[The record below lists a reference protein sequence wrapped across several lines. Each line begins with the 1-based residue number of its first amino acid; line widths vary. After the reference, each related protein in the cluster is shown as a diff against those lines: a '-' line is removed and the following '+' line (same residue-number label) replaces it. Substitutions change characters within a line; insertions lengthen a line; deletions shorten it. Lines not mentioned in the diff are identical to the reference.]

1 MIQIDLPTLVK
12 RLNLFS
18 RQALEMAASECMS
31 QQAAEITVSHVLI
44 QMLAMPRSDLRV
56 ITRQGDI
63 GMEELRQALTV
74 ENYTTARSADSYPAF
89 SPMLVEWLKEG
100 WLLASAEMQHSELRG
115 GVLLLALLHSPLRYI
130 PPAAAQLLTGIN
142 RDRLQQ
148 DFVQWTQE
156 SAESVVPDAD
166 CKGAG
171 ALTDVADSLL
181 ARYAKNMTEDAR
193 NDRLDPVLCRDHE
206 IDLMID
212 ILCRRRKNN
221 PVVVGEAGVGKS
233 ALIEGLALRIMAGQV
248 PDKLKNTDIM
258 TLDLGALQ
266 AGASVKGEFEKRFK
280 GLMAEVIFS
289 PVPVILFIDEAHTLI
304 GAGNQQGGLDISNLL
319 KPALARGELKTIAAT
334 TWSEYKKYFEKDAA
348 LSRRFQLV
356 KVSEPN
362 AAEATI
368 ILRGLSAVYEQ
379 SHGVLIDDDAL
390 QAAATL
396 SERYL
401 SGRQL
406 PDKAIDVLDTACAR
420 VAINL
425 SSPPKQIS
433 ALTTLSH
440 QQEAEIRQLERELRI
455 GLRTDTSRMTEVL
468 EQYDETLSALDE
480 LEVAWQQQQ
489 TLVQEIIALRQQLLG
504 VAEDDVASLPD
515 ADAVE
520 DTPPEA
526 EQDSTDAESADDAG
540 SVQPEETAETVS
552 PVQRLAQLTAELD
565 ALHNDQLLV
574 SPHVDKKQIAAVIA
588 EWTGVPLNRLSQNEM
603 SVITD
608 LPVWLGGTIKGQ
620 DLAIAS
626 LHKHLLTA
634 RADLRRPGRPL
645 GAFLLA
651 GPSGVGKTET
661 VLQLA
666 ELLYGGRQYLTTINM
681 SEFQEKHTV
690 SRLIGSP
697 PGYVGY
703 GEGGVLTEAI
713 RQKPYSVVLL
723 DEVEK
728 AHPDVLN
735 LFYQAFDK
743 GEMADGEGRLIDCK
757 NIVFFLTSNLG
768 YQVIVE
774 HADDPE
780 TMQEALYPVLADF
793 FKPALLARME
803 VVPYLPLSKETL
815 ATIIAGKL
823 ARLDNVLRSRFGAD
837 VIIGPEVTD
846 EIMSRVTRAEN
857 GARMLESVID
867 GDMLPPLSLLL
878 LQKMAAN
885 TAIAR
890 IRLSAAD
897 GAFTADVEDAL
908 PDDAVTPQTEDET
921 VL

>member
-56 ITRQGDI
+56 ITQQGDI

-115 GVLLLALLHSPLRYI
+115 GVLLLTLLHSPLRYV
-130 PPAAAQLLTGIN
+130 PPAAARLLTGIN

-148 DFVQWTQE
+148 DFVQWTRE

-166 CKGAG
+166 GKSAST
-171 ALTDVADSLL
+171 ATDAADTLL
-181 ARYAKNMTEDAR
+181 ARYAKNMTADAR
-193 NDRLDPVLCRDHE
+193 NGRLDPVLCRDHE

-233 ALIEGLALRIMAGQV
+233 ALIEGLALRIVAGQV
-248 PDKLKNTDIM
+248 PDKLKSTDIM

-280 GLMAEVIFS
+280 GLMAEVISS

-356 KVSEPN
+356 KVSEPS

-420 VAINL
+420 VAINR

-433 ALTTLSH
+433 ALTTQSH
-440 QQEAEIRQLERELRI
+440 QQKAEICQLERELRI
-455 GLRTDTSRMTEVL
+455 GLRTGTARMTEVL
-468 EQYDETLSALDE
+468 VQYDETLTALDE
-480 LEVAWQQQQ
+480 LEAAWHQQQA
-489 TLVQEIIALRQQLLG
+489 LVQEIIALRQQLLG
-504 VAEDDVASLPD
+504 VAKDD
-515 ADAVE
+515 ADAVV
-520 DTPPEA
+520 DTPPKS
-526 EQDSTDAESADDAG
+526 EQDNTDTVPVDDAG
-540 SVQPEETAETVS
+540 SAQPEETAETVS

-565 ALHNDQLLV
+565 ALHNDRLLV

-608 LPVWLGGTIKGQ
+608 LPVWLGDTIKGQ

-780 TMQEALYPVLADF
+780 TMQEVLYPVLSDF

-815 ATIIAGKL
+815 ATIIVGKL
-823 ARLDNVLRSRFGAD
+823 ARLDNVLRTRFGAEV
-837 VIIGPEVTD
+837 VIEPEVTD

-897 GAFTADVEDAL
+897 GAFTADLEDAL
-908 PDDAVTPQTEDET
+908 PDDAVTPQIEDET

>member
-1 MIQIDLPTLVK
+1 MIQIDLATLVK
-12 RLNLFS
+12 RLAPFAK
-18 RQALEMAASECMS
+18 QALEAAASECMS
-31 QQAAEITVSHVLI
+31 QQAAEITVAHVLL
-44 QMLAMPRSDLRV
+44 QMLATPRSDFRV
-56 ITRQGDI
+56 IAERAEI
-63 GMEELRQALTV
+63 GADDLRQALTV
-74 ENYTTARSADSYPAF
+74 ENYATARSSDSYPSF
-89 SPMLVEWLKEG
+89 SPMLVEWLKEA
-100 WLLASAEMQHSELRG
+100 WLLASAEMQQTELRG
-115 GVLLLALLHSPLRYI
+115 GVLLLALLHSPLRYL
-130 PPAAAQLLTGIN
+130 PPAAARLLTAIN
-142 RDRLQQ
+142 RDLLRQ
-148 DFVQWTQE
+148 DFAGWTKE
-156 SAESVVPDAD
+156 SAESVILNAD
-166 CKGAG
+166 GQA
-171 ALTDVADSLL
+171 ASAIADTGDTLL
-181 ARYAKNMTEDAR
+181 ARYAKNMTDDAR
-193 NDRLDPVLCRDHE
+193 QGRLDPVLCRDNE

-233 ALIEGLALRIMAGQV
+233 ALIEGLALRIIAGQV
-248 PDKLKNTDIM
+248 PDKLRDTDIM

-280 GLMAEVIFS
+280 GLMAEVIQS
-289 PVPVILFIDEAHTLI
+289 PKPVILFIDEAHTLI

-379 SHGVLIDDDAL
+379 SHGVLIDDEAL

-425 SSPPKQIS
+425 SSPPRQIS
-433 ALTTLSH
+433 ALTTLR
-440 QQEAEIRQLERELRI
+440 QQCEAEIHQLEREIRI
-455 GLRTDTSRMTEVL
+455 GLQSDTTRLNEVL
-468 EQYDETLSALDE
+468 AQYDETLSE
-480 LEVAWQQQQ
+480 LEALEAAWRQQQ
-489 TLVQEIIALRQQLLG
+489 TLVQEIIALRKGLLDETDATG
-504 VAEDDVASLPD
+504 NDETTTPETESVGCDDESVTA
-515 ADAVE
+515 
-520 DTPPEA
+520 PPEA
-526 EQDSTDAESADDAG
+526 E
-540 SVQPEETAETVS
+540 PEMS
-552 PVQRLAQLTAELD
+552 PAARLAQLTAELD
-565 ALHNDQLLV
+565 ALHHTQLLV
-574 SPHVDKKQIAAVIA
+574 SPHVDKKQIASVIA

-608 LPVWLGGTIKGQ
+608 LPQWLGDTIKGQ
-620 DLAIAS
+620 ALAIKH

-757 NIVFFLTSNLG
+757 NVVFFLTSNLG

-774 HADDPE
+774 HADNPE
-780 TMQEALYPVLADF
+780 AMQEALYPVLADF

-803 VVPYLPLSKETL
+803 VVPYLPLSRETL
-815 ATIIAGKL
+815 AVIIAGKL
-823 ARLDNVLRSRFGAD
+823 ARLDNVLRARFGAEV
-837 VIIGPEVTD
+837 VIEPEVTD
-846 EIMSRVTRAEN
+846 EIMLRVTRAEN

-867 GDMLPPLSLLL
+867 GEMLPPLSLLL

-885 TAIAR
+885 IAIAR
-890 IRLSAAD
+890 ITLGVAN
-897 GAFTADVEDAL
+897 GAFTAEVEDV
-908 PDDAVTPQTEDET
+908 PDEDTQPVTETEDEA

>member
-1 MIQIDLPTLVK
+1 MIQIDLATLVK
-12 RLNLFS
+12 RLAPFAK
-18 RQALEMAASECMS
+18 QALEAAASECMS
-31 QQAAEITVSHVLI
+31 QQAAEITVAHVLL
-44 QMLAMPRSDLRV
+44 QMLATPRSDFRV
-56 ITRQGDI
+56 IAERAEI
-63 GMEELRQALTV
+63 GADDLRQALTV
-74 ENYTTARSADSYPAF
+74 ENYAAARSSDSYPSF
-89 SPMLVEWLKEG
+89 SPMLVEWLKEA
-100 WLLASAEMQHSELRG
+100 WLLASAEMQQTELRG
-115 GVLLLALLHSPLRYI
+115 GVLLLALLHSPLRYL
-130 PPAAAQLLTGIN
+130 PPAAARLLTAIN
-142 RDRLQQ
+142 RDLLRQ
-148 DFVQWTQE
+148 DFAGWTKE
-156 SAESVVPDAD
+156 SAESVILNAD
-166 CKGAG
+166 GQA
-171 ALTDVADSLL
+171 ASAIADTGDTLL
-181 ARYAKNMTEDAR
+181 ARYAKNMTDDAR
-193 NDRLDPVLCRDHE
+193 QGRLDPVLCRDNE

-233 ALIEGLALRIMAGQV
+233 ALIEGLALRIIAGQV
-248 PDKLKNTDIM
+248 PDKLRDTDIM

-280 GLMAEVIFS
+280 GLMAEVIQS
-289 PVPVILFIDEAHTLI
+289 PKPVILFIDEAHTLI

-379 SHGVLIDDDAL
+379 SHGVLIDDEAL

-433 ALTTLSH
+433 ALTTLRH
-440 QQEAEIRQLERELRI
+440 QCEAEIRQLEREIRI
-455 GLRTDTSRMTEVL
+455 GLRSDTSRLTEVIV
-468 EQYDETLSALDE
+468 QYDETLTELDALE
-480 LEVAWQQQQ
+480 AAWRQQQ
-489 TLVQEIIALRQQLLG
+489 TLVQEIIALRKGLLDETDATG
-504 VAEDDVASLPD
+504 NDETATPETEAVGSDDESVTA
-515 ADAVE
+515 
-520 DTPPEA
+520 PPEA
-526 EQDSTDAESADDAG
+526 E
-540 SVQPEETAETVS
+540 PEIS
-552 PVQRLAQLTAELD
+552 PAARLAQLTAELD
-565 ALHNDQLLV
+565 ALHHTQLLV
-574 SPHVDKKQIAAVIA
+574 SPHVDKKQIASVIA

-608 LPVWLGGTIKGQ
+608 LPQWLGDTIKGQ
-620 DLAIAS
+620 ALAI
-626 LHKHLLTA
+626 KHLLTA

-757 NIVFFLTSNLG
+757 NVVFFLTSNLG

-774 HADDPE
+774 HADNPE
-780 TMQEALYPVLADF
+780 AMQEALYPVLADF

-815 ATIIAGKL
+815 AVIIAGKL
-823 ARLDNVLRSRFGAD
+823 ARLDNVLRARFGAEV
-837 VIIGPEVTD
+837 VIEPDVTD
-846 EIMSRVTRAEN
+846 EIMQRVTRAEN

-867 GDMLPPLSLLL
+867 GEMLPPLSLLL

-885 TAIAR
+885 IAIAR
-890 IRLSAAD
+890 ITLGVAN
-897 GAFTADVEDAL
+897 GAFTADVEDV
-908 PDDAVTPQTEDET
+908 PDEDTQPVAETEDEA

>member
-1 MIQIDLPTLVK
+1 MIQIDVSTLVK
-12 RLNLFS
+12 RLNPFS
-18 RQALEMAASECMS
+18 RQALEMAATACMS
-31 QQAAEITVSHVLI
+31 LQATEITVSHVLI
-44 QMLAMPRSDLRV
+44 QMLAIPRSDLRV
-56 ITRQGDI
+56 ITEKAEIDK
-63 GMEELRQALTV
+63 EELGQALTV
-74 ENYTTARSADSYPAF
+74 EHYATTRHADSYPVF
-89 SPMLVEWLKEG
+89 SPLLVEWLRDG
-100 WLLASAEMQHSELRG
+100 WLLASAEMQQTELRG
-115 GVLLLALLHSPLRYI
+115 GTLLLALLQSAHRYV
-130 PPAAAQLLTGIN
+130 PPAAARLLTGIN
-142 RDRLQQ
+142 RDRMRQ
-148 DFVQWTQE
+148 DFADWTQA
-156 SAESVVPDAD
+156 SAESVMQDEGKSAAV
-166 CKGAG
+166 
-171 ALTDVADSLL
+171 VHSEDSLL
-181 ARYAKNMTEDAR
+181 GRYAKNMTEDAR
-193 NDRLDPVLCRDHE
+193 NGKLDPVLCRDNE

-233 ALIEGLALRIMAGQV
+233 ALIEGLALRIIAGQV
-248 PDKLKNTDIM
+248 PDKLRDTDIM

-280 GLMAEVIFS
+280 GLMAEVTQS
-289 PVPVILFIDEAHTLI
+289 PTPIILFIDEAHTLI

-334 TWSEYKKYFEKDAA
+334 TWSEYKKYFEKDSA

-379 SHGVLIDDDAL
+379 AHGVLIDDDAL
-390 QAAATL
+390 QAAAAL

-433 ALTTLSH
+433 ALTTLCR
-440 QQEAEIRQLERELRI
+440 QCEAETRQLEREIRI
-455 GLRTDTSRMTEVL
+455 GLRTDAAR
-468 EQYDETLSALDE
+468 LDE
-480 LEVAWQQQQ
+480 VYAQYEASQTELQALEEAWRQQQ
-489 TLVQEIIALRQQLLG
+489 TLVQEIIALRKGLLEEIE
-504 VAEDDVASLPD
+504 V
-515 ADAVE
+515 
-520 DTPPEA
+520 DTPEA
-526 EQDSTDAESADDAG
+526 ESG
-540 SVQPEETAETVS
+540 VS
-552 PVQRLAQLTAELD
+552 PAERLVQLTAELD
-565 ALHNDQLLV
+565 TLHNMQLLV

-608 LPVWLGGTIKGQ
+608 LPQWLGDTIKGQ
-620 DLAIAS
+620 DLAIKH

-666 ELLYGGRQYLTTINM
+666 ELLYGGHQYLTTINM

-774 HADDPE
+774 HVDNPE
-780 TMQEALYPVLADF
+780 TMQEELYPVLADF

-803 VVPYLPLSKETL
+803 VVPYLPLSRDTL

-823 ARLDNVLRSRFGAD
+823 ARLDNVLRSRFNAEV
-837 VIIGPEVTD
+837 VIAPEVTD
-846 EIMSRVTRAEN
+846 EIMLRVTRAEN

-867 GDMLPPLSLLL
+867 GEMLPPLSLLL

-885 TAIAR
+885 TVITQ
-890 IRLSAAD
+890 INLGVAD
-897 GAFTADVEDAL
+897 GAFTADIEEEMAVSDSVPEQETEDAAL
-908 PDDAVTPQTEDET
+908 
-921 VL
+921 

>member
-1 MIQIDLPTLVK
+1 MIQIDLTTLVK
-12 RLNLFS
+12 RLNPFS
-18 RQALEMAASECMS
+18 KQALEMAASECMS
-31 QQAAEITVSHVLI
+31 QQAAEINVAHVLI
-44 QMLAMPRSDLRV
+44 QMLTIPRSDLRV
-56 ITRQGDI
+56 IAEHADI
-63 GMEELRQALTV
+63 SGNELRQTLTV
-74 ENYTTARSADSYPAF
+74 ENYTTSRSADSYPAF
-89 SPMLVEWLKEG
+89 SPMLVEWLKES
-100 WLLASAEMQHSELRG
+100 WLLASAEMQQTELRG
-115 GVLLLALLHSPLRYI
+115 GVLLLALLHTPLRYV
-130 PPAAAQLLTGIN
+130 PPAAARLLTNIN
-142 RDRLQQ
+142 RDQLQQ
-148 DFVQWTQE
+148 DFAGWTKA
-156 SAESVVPDAD
+156 SAESVV
-166 CKGAG
+166 
-171 ALTDVADSLL
+171 LTDGQSGQHATVAGEETLL

-193 NDRLDPVLCRDHE
+193 NGKLDPVLCRDNE
-206 IDLMID
+206 IDLIID

-233 ALIEGLALRIMAGQV
+233 ALIEGLALRIVAGQV
-248 PDKLKNTDIM
+248 PDKLRDTNIM

-280 GLMAEVIFS
+280 GLMAEVTQS
-289 PVPVILFIDEAHTLI
+289 PKQVILFIDEAHTLI

-379 SHGVLIDDDAL
+379 SHGVLIDDEAL

-440 QQEAEIRQLERELRI
+440 QCEAEMRQLEREIRI
-455 GLRTDTSRMTEVL
+455 GLRTDTSRLTDVIA
-468 EQYDETLSALDE
+468 QYDETLTALDE
-480 LEVAWQQQQ
+480 LSAAWQQQQ
-489 TLVQEIIALRQQLLG
+489 ALVQEIIALRKGLLEEPEIPP
-504 VAEDDVASLPD
+504 AEENTS
-515 ADAVE
+515 
-520 DTPPEA
+520 
-526 EQDSTDAESADDAG
+526 DAENSGDITPQD
-540 SVQPEETAETVS
+540 ETETSGQEGETEPQLSPAE
-552 PVQRLAQLTAELD
+552 RLSQLTAELD
-565 ALHNDQLLV
+565 ALHDTQLLV
-574 SPHVDKKQIAAVIA
+574 SPHVDKKQIASVIA

-608 LPVWLGGTIKGQ
+608 LPQWLGDTIKGQ
-620 DLAIAS
+620 NLAIKH

-774 HADDPE
+774 YADNPE
-780 TMQEALYPVLADF
+780 AMKEALYPVLSDF

-803 VVPYLPLSKETL
+803 VVPYLPLSRDTL
-815 ATIIAGKL
+815 ATIISGKL
-823 ARLDNVLRSRFGAD
+823 ARLDNVLRSRFNAEV
-837 VIIGPEVTD
+837 VIAPAVTD
-846 EIMSRVTRAEN
+846 EIMQRVTRAEN

-867 GDMLPPLSLLL
+867 GEMLPPLSLLL

-885 TAIAR
+885 AVITR
-890 IRLSAAD
+890 ISLGVTN
-897 GAFTADVEDAL
+897 GAFTADIEEEMAVSDDTPEPETVEDAAL
-908 PDDAVTPQTEDET
+908 
-921 VL
+921 

>member
-1 MIQIDLPTLVK
+1 MIQIDLATLVK
-12 RLNLFS
+12 RLAPFAK
-18 RQALEMAASECMS
+18 QALEAAASECMS

-44 QMLAMPRSDLRV
+44 QMLATPRSDFRV
-56 ITRQGDI
+56 IAERAEI
-63 GMEELRQALTV
+63 GADDLRQALTV
-74 ENYTTARSADSYPAF
+74 ENYATARSSDSYPSF
-89 SPMLVEWLKEG
+89 SPMLVEWLKEA
-100 WLLASAEMQHSELRG
+100 WLLASAEMQQTELRG
-115 GVLLLALLHSPLRYI
+115 GVLLLALLHSPLRYL
-130 PPAAAQLLTGIN
+130 PPAAARLLTAIN
-142 RDRLQQ
+142 RDLLRQ
-148 DFVQWTQE
+148 DFAGWTKE
-156 SAESVVPDAD
+156 SAESVILNAD
-166 CKGAG
+166 GQA
-171 ALTDVADSLL
+171 ASAIADTGDTLL
-181 ARYAKNMTEDAR
+181 ARYAKNMTDDAR
-193 NDRLDPVLCRDHE
+193 QGRLDPVLCRDNE

-233 ALIEGLALRIMAGQV
+233 ALIEGLALRIIAGQV
-248 PDKLKNTDIM
+248 PDKLRDTDIM

-280 GLMAEVIFS
+280 GLMAEVIQS
-289 PVPVILFIDEAHTLI
+289 PKPVILFIDEAHTLI

-379 SHGVLIDDDAL
+379 SHGVLIDDEAL

-425 SSPPKQIS
+425 SSPPRQIS
-433 ALTTLSH
+433 ALTTLR
-440 QQEAEIRQLERELRI
+440 QQCEAEIRQLEREIRI
-455 GLRTDTSRMTEVL
+455 GLRSDTSRLNEVL
-468 EQYDETLSALDE
+468 AQYDETLTELDALE
-480 LEVAWQQQQ
+480 AAWRQQQ
-489 TLVQEIIALRQQLLG
+489 TLVQEIIALRKGLLDETDATG
-504 VAEDDVASLPD
+504 NDETATPETEAVGSDDESVTA
-515 ADAVE
+515 
-520 DTPPEA
+520 PPEA
-526 EQDSTDAESADDAG
+526 E
-540 SVQPEETAETVS
+540 PEMS
-552 PVQRLAQLTAELD
+552 PAARLAQLTAELD
-565 ALHNDQLLV
+565 ALHHTQLLV
-574 SPHVDKKQIAAVIA
+574 SPHVDKKQIASVIA

-608 LPVWLGGTIKGQ
+608 LPQWLGDTIKGQ
-620 DLAIAS
+620 ALAIKH

-757 NIVFFLTSNLG
+757 NVVFFLTSNLG

-774 HADDPE
+774 HADNPE
-780 TMQEALYPVLADF
+780 AMQEALYPVLADF

-803 VVPYLPLSKETL
+803 VVPYLPLSRETL
-815 ATIIAGKL
+815 AVIIAGKL
-823 ARLDNVLRSRFGAD
+823 ARLDNVLRARFGAEV
-837 VIIGPEVTD
+837 VIEPEVTD
-846 EIMSRVTRAEN
+846 EIMQRVTRAEN

-867 GDMLPPLSLLL
+867 GEMLPPLSLLL

-885 TAIAR
+885 IAIAR
-890 IRLSAAD
+890 ITLGVAN
-897 GAFTADVEDAL
+897 GAFTADVEDM
-908 PDDAVTPQTEDET
+908 PDENTQPVTETEDEA

>member
-1 MIQIDLPTLVK
+1 MIQIDISTLVK
-12 RLNLFS
+12 RLNPFS
-18 RQALEMAASECMS
+18 RQALEMAATACMS
-31 QQAAEITVSHVLI
+31 QQATEITVSHVLT
-44 QMLAMPRSDLRV
+44 QMLAIPRCDLRV
-56 ITRQGDI
+56 I
-63 GMEELRQALTV
+63 MERAEMSVDELGQALTV
-74 ENYTTARSADSYPAF
+74 EHYATMRHTDSYPVF
-89 SPMLVEWLKEG
+89 SPLLVEWLRDG
-100 WLLASAEMQHSELRG
+100 WLLASAEMQSSELRG
-115 GVLLLALLHSPLRYI
+115 GILLLALLHSASRYV
-130 PPAAAQLLTGIN
+130 PPAAARLLTGIN
-142 RDRLQQ
+142 RDRLRQ
-148 DFVQWTQE
+148 DFADWTRE
-156 SAESVVPDAD
+156 SAESVMLNAD
-166 CKGAG
+166 KSAST
-171 ALTDVADSLL
+171 AVRSEESLL
-181 ARYAKNMTEDAR
+181 GRYAKNMTEDAR
-193 NDRLDPVLCRDHE
+193 QGRLDPVLCRDSE

-233 ALIEGLALRIMAGQV
+233 ALIEGLALRIVAGQV

-258 TLDLGALQ
+258 TLELGALQ

-280 GLMAEVIFS
+280 GLMAEVVQS

-356 KVSEPN
+356 KVREPS

-368 ILRGLSAVYEQ
+368 ILRGLAAVYEQ
-379 SHGVLIDDDAL
+379 AHGVLIDDGAL

-433 ALTTLSH
+433 ALTTLC
-440 QQEAEIRQLERELRI
+440 QQCEAEIRQLEREIRI
-455 GLRTDTSRMTEVL
+455 GLRPDGGRCDEVYA
-468 EQYDETLSALDE
+468 QYETAQAELQALDA
-480 LEVAWQQQQ
+480 AWHQQQ
-489 TLVQEIIALRQQLLG
+489 TLVQEIIALRQTLL
-504 VAEDDVASLPD
+504 
-515 ADAVE
+515 
-520 DTPPEA
+520 TEA
-526 EQDSTDAESADDAG
+526 EAQADT
-540 SVQPEETAETVS
+540 VPEETTAVAE
-552 PVQRLAQLTAELD
+552 RLASLSAELD
-565 ALHNDQLLV
+565 TLHHTQLLV

-608 LPVWLGGTIKGQ
+608 LPQWLGETIKGQ
-620 DLAIAS
+620 GLAIQH

-757 NIVFFLTSNLG
+757 NVVFFLTSNLG

-774 HADDPE
+774 HADNPDV
-780 TMQEALYPVLADF
+780 MQEALYPVLADF

-803 VVPYLPLSKETL
+803 VVPYLPLSRETL
-815 ATIIAGKL
+815 TTIIAGKL
-823 ARLDNVLRSRFGAD
+823 ARLDNVLRNRFGAEV
-837 VIIGPEVTD
+837 VITPDVTD
-846 EIMSRVTRAEN
+846 EIMQRVTRAEN

-867 GDMLPPLSLLL
+867 GEMLPPLSLLL

-885 TAIAR
+885 TAVAR
-890 IRLSAAD
+890 ITLDVQD
-897 GAFTADVEDAL
+897 GVFTADVEDA
-908 PDDAVTPQTEDET
+908 ATEEECT
-921 VL
+921 V

>member
-1 MIQIDLPTLVK
+1 MIQIDLATLVK
-12 RLNLFS
+12 RLNPFAK
-18 RQALEMAASECMS
+18 QALEMAASECMS
-31 QQAAEITVSHVLI
+31 QQASEITVAHVLL
-44 QMLAMPRSDLRV
+44 QMLAIPRNDVRV
-56 ITRQGDI
+56 IAERTGISAED
-63 GMEELRQALTV
+63 LRQALTV
-74 ENYTTARSADSYPAF
+74 ESYPGGRSAEGYPSF
-89 SPMLVEWLKEG
+89 SPMLIEWLKES
-100 WLLASAEMQHSELRG
+100 WLLASAQMQHSELRS
-115 GVLLLALLHSPLRYI
+115 GVLLLTLLHSPLRYI
-130 PPAAAQLLTGIN
+130 PPAAARLLTAIN
-142 RDRLQQ
+142 RDQLQQ
-148 DFVQWTQE
+148 DFAAWTKE
-156 SAESVVPDAD
+156 SAESVNQVGGQAP
-166 CKGAG
+166 GTPETG
-171 ALTDVADSLL
+171 DSGL

-193 NDRLDPVLCRDHE
+193 NGKLDPVLCRDHE

-233 ALIEGLALRIMAGQV
+233 ALIEGLALRIVSGQV

-280 GLMAEVIFS
+280 GLMAEVISS

-304 GAGNQQGGLDISNLL
+304 GAGNQAGGLDVSGLL

-489 TLVQEIIALRQQLLG
+489 QQQQQQTLVQEIIALRQQLLG
-504 VAEDDVASLPD
+504 AAEDT
-515 ADAVE
+515 DAV
-520 DTPPEA
+520 
-526 EQDSTDAESADDAG
+526 
-540 SVQPEETAETVS
+540 VEEVTETVS

-565 ALHNDQLLV
+565 ALHNDRLLV

-608 LPVWLGGTIKGQ
+608 LPKWLGDTIKGQ

>member
-1 MIQIDLPTLVK
+1 MIQIDLATLVK
-12 RLNLFS
+12 RLNPFS
-18 RQALEMAASECMS
+18 KQALEMAASECMS

-44 QMLAMPRSDLRV
+44 QMLAIPRSDLRV
-56 ITRQGDI
+56 IAERADI
-63 GMEELRQALTV
+63 GTDELRQALTV
-74 ENYTTARSADSYPAF
+74 ENYATSRAADSYPSF
-89 SPMLVEWLKEG
+89 SPMLVEWLKEA
-100 WLLASAEMQHSELRG
+100 WLLASAEMQQTELRG
-115 GVLLLALLHSPLRYI
+115 GVLLLALLHSPLRYVL
-130 PPAAAQLLTGIN
+130 PSAARLLTAIN
-142 RDRLQQ
+142 RDQLRQ
-148 DFVQWTQE
+148 DFAGWTKE
-156 SAESVVPDAD
+156 SAESVVLNAD
-166 CKGAG
+166 GQIASATADTG
-171 ALTDVADSLL
+171 DSLL

-193 NDRLDPVLCRDHE
+193 QGRLDPVLCRDNE

-233 ALIEGLALRIMAGQV
+233 ALIEGLALRIVDGRV
-248 PDKLKNTDIM
+248 PDKLRDTDIM

-280 GLMAEVIFS
+280 GLMAEVIQS
-289 PVPVILFIDEAHTLI
+289 PKPVILFIDEAHTLI

-356 KVSEPN
+356 KVSEPT

-379 SHGVLIDDDAL
+379 SHGVLIDDEAL

-433 ALTTLSH
+433 ALTTQRH
-440 QQEAEIRQLERELRI
+440 QCEAEICQLERELRI
-455 GLRTDTSRMTEVL
+455 GLRTDTSRLTDVL
-468 EQYDETLSALDE
+468 VQYDETLTELDE
-480 LEVAWQQQQ
+480 LETAWRQQQ
-489 TLVQEIIALRQQLLG
+489 TLVQEIISLRKALLEET
-504 VAEDDVASLPD
+504 VAEDAATVA
-515 ADAVE
+515 ADERV
-520 DTPPEA
+520 A
-526 EQDSTDAESADDAG
+526 ETTDDSTVATDEPAAG
-540 SVQPEETAETVS
+540 QPEPEIPPAE
-552 PVQRLAQLTAELD
+552 RLARLTAELD
-565 ALHNDQLLV
+565 ALHNTQRLV

-608 LPVWLGGTIKGQ
+608 LPQWLGDTIKGQ
-620 DLAIAS
+620 DLAIKH

-768 YQVIVE
+768 YQVIVD

-815 ATIIAGKL
+815 AVIIAGKL
-823 ARLDNVLRSRFGAD
+823 ARLDNVLRTRFGAEV
-837 VIIGPEVTD
+837 VIEPEVTD
-846 EIMSRVTRAEN
+846 EIMQRVTRAEN

-867 GDMLPPLSLLL
+867 GEMLPPLSLLL

-885 TAIAR
+885 VAIAR
-890 IRLSAAD
+890 IVLGVAD
-897 GAFTADVEDAL
+897 GAFTAVVEDA
-908 PDDAVTPQTEDET
+908 PEDSADSDALSEPETEDAT

>member
-1 MIQIDLPTLVK
+1 MIQIDLATLVK
-12 RLNLFS
+12 RLAPFAK
-18 RQALEMAASECMS
+18 QALEAAASECMS
-31 QQAAEITVSHVLI
+31 QQAAEITVAHVLL
-44 QMLAMPRSDLRV
+44 QMLATPRSDFRV
-56 ITRQGDI
+56 IAERAEI
-63 GMEELRQALTV
+63 GADDLRQALTV
-74 ENYTTARSADSYPAF
+74 ENYAAARSSDSYPSF
-89 SPMLVEWLKEG
+89 SPMLVEWLKEA
-100 WLLASAEMQHSELRG
+100 WLLAYAEMQQTELRG
-115 GVLLLALLHSPLRYI
+115 GVLLLALLHSPLRYL
-130 PPAAAQLLTGIN
+130 PPAAARLLTAIN
-142 RDRLQQ
+142 RDLLRQ
-148 DFVQWTQE
+148 DFAGWTKE
-156 SAESVVPDAD
+156 SAESVILNAD
-166 CKGAG
+166 GQA
-171 ALTDVADSLL
+171 ASAIADTGDTLL
-181 ARYAKNMTEDAR
+181 ARYAKNMTDDAR
-193 NDRLDPVLCRDHE
+193 QGRLDPVLCRDNE

-233 ALIEGLALRIMAGQV
+233 ALIEGLALRIIAGQV
-248 PDKLKNTDIM
+248 PDKLRDTDIM

-280 GLMAEVIFS
+280 GLMAEVIQS
-289 PVPVILFIDEAHTLI
+289 PKPVILFIDEAHTLI

-379 SHGVLIDDDAL
+379 SHGVLIDDEAL

-433 ALTTLSH
+433 ALTTLRH
-440 QQEAEIRQLERELRI
+440 QCEAEIRQLEREIRI
-455 GLRTDTSRMTEVL
+455 GLRSDTSRLTEVIV
-468 EQYDETLSALDE
+468 QYDETLTELDALE
-480 LEVAWQQQQ
+480 AAWRQQQ
-489 TLVQEIIALRQQLLG
+489 TLVQEIIALRKGLLDETDATG
-504 VAEDDVASLPD
+504 NDETATPETEAVGSDDESVTA
-515 ADAVE
+515 
-520 DTPPEA
+520 PPEA
-526 EQDSTDAESADDAG
+526 E
-540 SVQPEETAETVS
+540 PEIS
-552 PVQRLAQLTAELD
+552 PAARLAQLTAELD
-565 ALHNDQLLV
+565 ALHHTQLLV
-574 SPHVDKKQIAAVIA
+574 SPHVDKKQIASVIA

-608 LPVWLGGTIKGQ
+608 LPQWLGDTIKGQ
-620 DLAIAS
+620 ALAIKH

-757 NIVFFLTSNLG
+757 NVVFFLTSNLG

-774 HADDPE
+774 HADNPE
-780 TMQEALYPVLADF
+780 AMQEALYPVLADF

-815 ATIIAGKL
+815 AVIIAGKL
-823 ARLDNVLRSRFGAD
+823 ARLDNVLRARFGAEV
-837 VIIGPEVTD
+837 VIEPDVTD
-846 EIMSRVTRAEN
+846 EIMQRVTRAEN

-867 GDMLPPLSLLL
+867 GEMLPPLSLLL

-885 TAIAR
+885 IAIAR
-890 IRLSAAD
+890 ITLGVAN
-897 GAFTADVEDAL
+897 GAFTADVEDV
-908 PDDAVTPQTEDET
+908 PDEDTQPVAETEDEA

>member
-1 MIQIDLPTLVK
+1 MIQIDLATLVK
-12 RLNLFS
+12 RLNPFS
-18 RQALEMAASECMS
+18 KQALEMAASECMS
-31 QQAAEITVSHVLI
+31 QQASEITVSHVLI
-44 QMLAMPRSDLRV
+44 QMLAIPRSDLRV
-56 ITRQGDI
+56 IAERADI
-63 GMEELRQALTV
+63 GTDELRQALTV
-74 ENYTTARSADSYPAF
+74 ENYATSRAADSYPSF
-89 SPMLVEWLKEG
+89 SPMLVEWLKEA
-100 WLLASAEMQHSELRG
+100 WLLASAEMQQTELRG
-115 GVLLLALLHSPLRYI
+115 GVLLLALLHSPLRYVL
-130 PPAAAQLLTGIN
+130 PSAARLLTAIN
-142 RDRLQQ
+142 RDQLRQ
-148 DFVQWTQE
+148 DFAGWTKE
-156 SAESVVPDAD
+156 SAESVVLNAD
-166 CKGAG
+166 GQIASATADTG
-171 ALTDVADSLL
+171 DSLL

-193 NDRLDPVLCRDHE
+193 QGRLDPVLCRDNE

-233 ALIEGLALRIMAGQV
+233 ALIEGLALRIVDGRV
-248 PDKLKNTDIM
+248 PDKLRDTDIM

-280 GLMAEVIFS
+280 GLMAEVIQS
-289 PVPVILFIDEAHTLI
+289 PKPVILFIDEAHTLI

-356 KVSEPN
+356 KVSEPT

-379 SHGVLIDDDAL
+379 SHGVLIDDEAL

-433 ALTTLSH
+433 ALTTLRH
-440 QQEAEIRQLERELRI
+440 QCEAEIRQLERELRI
-455 GLRTDTSRMTEVL
+455 GLRTDTSRLTDVL
-468 EQYDETLSALDE
+468 VQYDETLTELDE
-480 LEVAWQQQQ
+480 LETAWRQQQ
-489 TLVQEIIALRQQLLG
+489 TLVQEIIALRKALLEETVAADER
-504 VAEDDVASLPD
+504 VAETTD
-515 ADAVE
+515 
-520 DTPPEA
+520 
-526 EQDSTDAESADDAG
+526 DSTVATDEPAAG
-540 SVQPEETAETVS
+540 QPEPEIPPAE
-552 PVQRLAQLTAELD
+552 RLAQLTAELD
-565 ALHNDQLLV
+565 ALHNTQRLV

-608 LPVWLGGTIKGQ
+608 LPQWLGDTIKGQ
-620 DLAIAS
+620 DLAIKH

-768 YQVIVE
+768 YQVIVD
-774 HADDPE
+774 HADDSE

-815 ATIIAGKL
+815 AVIIAGKL
-823 ARLDNVLRSRFGAD
+823 ARLDNVLRTRFGAEV
-837 VIIGPEVTD
+837 VIEPEVTD
-846 EIMSRVTRAEN
+846 EIMQRVTRAEN

-867 GDMLPPLSLLL
+867 GEMLPPLSLLL

-885 TAIAR
+885 VAIAR
-890 IRLSAAD
+890 IVLGVAD
-897 GAFTADVEDAL
+897 GAFTAVVEDA
-908 PDDAVTPQTEDET
+908 PEDSADSDALSEPETQDAT

>member
-1 MIQIDLPTLVK
+1 MIQIDLATLVK
-12 RLNLFS
+12 RLAPFAK
-18 RQALEMAASECMS
+18 QALEAAASECMS
-31 QQAAEITVSHVLI
+31 QQAAEITVAHVLL
-44 QMLAMPRSDLRV
+44 QMLATPRSDFRV
-56 ITRQGDI
+56 IAERAEI
-63 GMEELRQALTV
+63 GADDLRQALTV
-74 ENYTTARSADSYPAF
+74 ENYATARSSDSYPSF
-89 SPMLVEWLKEG
+89 SPMLVEWLKEA
-100 WLLASAEMQHSELRG
+100 WLLASAEMQQTELRG
-115 GVLLLALLHSPLRYI
+115 GVLLLALLHSPLRYL
-130 PPAAAQLLTGIN
+130 PPAAARLLTAIN
-142 RDRLQQ
+142 RDLLRQ
-148 DFVQWTQE
+148 DFAGWTKE
-156 SAESVVPDAD
+156 SAESVILNAD
-166 CKGAG
+166 GQA
-171 ALTDVADSLL
+171 ASAIADTGDTLL
-181 ARYAKNMTEDAR
+181 ARYAKNMTDDAR
-193 NDRLDPVLCRDHE
+193 QGRLDPVLCRDNE

-233 ALIEGLALRIMAGQV
+233 ALIEGLALRIIAGQV
-248 PDKLKNTDIM
+248 PDKLRDTDIM

-280 GLMAEVIFS
+280 GLMAEVIQS
-289 PVPVILFIDEAHTLI
+289 PKPVILFIDEAHTLI

-379 SHGVLIDDDAL
+379 SHGVLIDDEAL

-425 SSPPKQIS
+425 SSPPRQIS
-433 ALTTLSH
+433 ALTTLR
-440 QQEAEIRQLERELRI
+440 QQCEAEIRQLEREIRI
-455 GLRTDTSRMTEVL
+455 GLRSDTSRLNEVL
-468 EQYDETLSALDE
+468 AQYDETLTELDALE
-480 LEVAWQQQQ
+480 AAWRQQQ
-489 TLVQEIIALRQQLLG
+489 TLVQEIIALRKGLLDETDATG
-504 VAEDDVASLPD
+504 NDETATPETEAVGSDDESVTA
-515 ADAVE
+515 
-520 DTPPEA
+520 PPEA
-526 EQDSTDAESADDAG
+526 E
-540 SVQPEETAETVS
+540 PEMS
-552 PVQRLAQLTAELD
+552 PAARLAQLIAELD
-565 ALHNDQLLV
+565 ALHHTQLLV
-574 SPHVDKKQIAAVIA
+574 SPHVDKKQIASVIA

-608 LPVWLGGTIKGQ
+608 LPQWLGDTIKGQ
-620 DLAIAS
+620 ALAIKH

-757 NIVFFLTSNLG
+757 NVVFFLTSNLG

-774 HADDPE
+774 HADNPE
-780 TMQEALYPVLADF
+780 AMQEALYPVLADF

-803 VVPYLPLSKETL
+803 VVPYLPLSRETL
-815 ATIIAGKL
+815 AVIIAGKL
-823 ARLDNVLRSRFGAD
+823 ARLDNVLRARFGAEV
-837 VIIGPEVTD
+837 VIEPEVTD
-846 EIMSRVTRAEN
+846 EIMQRVTRAEN

-867 GDMLPPLSLLL
+867 GEMLPPLSLLL

-885 TAIAR
+885 IAIAR
-890 IRLSAAD
+890 IMLGVAN
-897 GAFTADVEDAL
+897 GAFTADVEDV
-908 PDDAVTPQTEDET
+908 PDEDTQPVTETEDEA

>member
-1 MIQIDLPTLVK
+1 MIQIDISTLVK
-12 RLNLFS
+12 RLNPFS
-18 RQALEMAASECMS
+18 RQALEMAATACMS
-31 QQAAEITVSHVLI
+31 QQATEITVSHVLT
-44 QMLAMPRSDLRV
+44 QMLAIPRCDLRV
-56 ITRQGDI
+56 I
-63 GMEELRQALTV
+63 MERAEISVDELGQALTV
-74 ENYTTARSADSYPAF
+74 EHYATMRHTDSYPVF
-89 SPMLVEWLKEG
+89 SPLLVEWLRDG
-100 WLLASAEMQHSELRG
+100 WLLASAEMQSSELRG
-115 GVLLLALLHSPLRYI
+115 GILLLALLHSASRYV
-130 PPAAAQLLTGIN
+130 PPAAARLLTGIN
-142 RDRLQQ
+142 RDRLRQ
-148 DFVQWTQE
+148 DFADWTRE
-156 SAESVVPDAD
+156 SAESVMLNAD
-166 CKGAG
+166 KSAPT
-171 ALTDVADSLL
+171 AVRSEESLL

-193 NDRLDPVLCRDHE
+193 LGRLDPVLCRDRE

-233 ALIEGLALRIMAGQV
+233 ALIEGLALRIVAGQV
-248 PDKLKNTDIM
+248 PDKLKNTDVM

-280 GLMAEVIFS
+280 GLMAEVIQS

-356 KVSEPN
+356 KVSEPT

-368 ILRGLSAVYEQ
+368 ILRGLAAVYEQ
-379 SHGVLIDDDAL
+379 AHGVLIDDDAL

-401 SGRQL
+401 SGCQL

-433 ALTTLSH
+433 ALTTLC
-440 QQEAEIRQLERELRI
+440 QQCEAEIRQLEREIRI
-455 GLRTDTSRMTEVL
+455 GLRPDGGRRDEVHT
-468 EQYDETLSALDE
+468 QYETAQAELQALDA
-480 LEVAWQQQQ
+480 AWHQQQV
-489 TLVQEIIALRQQLLG
+489 LVQEIIALRQTLL
-504 VAEDDVASLPD
+504 
-515 ADAVE
+515 
-520 DTPPEA
+520 TEA
-526 EQDSTDAESADDAG
+526 EAQDNT
-540 SVQPEETAETVS
+540 VPEETTSAAE
-552 PVQRLAQLTAELD
+552 RLASLSAELD
-565 ALHNDQLLV
+565 TLHHTQLLV

-608 LPVWLGGTIKGQ
+608 LPQWLGETIKGQ
-620 DLAIAS
+620 DLAIQH

-774 HADDPE
+774 HADNPDV
-780 TMQEALYPVLADF
+780 MQEALYPVLADF

-803 VVPYLPLSKETL
+803 VVPYLPLSRETL
-815 ATIIAGKL
+815 TTIIAGKL
-823 ARLDNVLRSRFGAD
+823 ARLDGVLRTRFGAE
-837 VIIGPEVTD
+837 VEITPGVTD
-846 EIMSRVTRAEN
+846 EIMQRVTRAEN

-885 TAIAR
+885 TAVAR
-890 IRLSAAD
+890 ITLDVQDSV
-897 GAFTADVEDAL
+897 FTADVEDA
-908 PDDAVTPQTEDET
+908 VTEVECT
-921 VL
+921 V

>member
-1 MIQIDLPTLVK
+1 MIQIDLATLVK
-12 RLNLFS
+12 RLNPFAK
-18 RQALEMAASECMS
+18 QALEAAASECMS

-44 QMLAMPRSDLRV
+44 QMLAIPRSDLRV
-56 ITRQGDI
+56 ITERAGISTDD
-63 GMEELRQALTV
+63 LRQALTV
-74 ENYTTARSADSYPAF
+74 ENYATSRVADSYPSF
-89 SPMLVEWLKEG
+89 SPMLIEWLKEAC
-100 WLLASAEMQHSELRG
+100 LLASAEMQQTELRG
-115 GVLLLALLHSPLRYI
+115 GILLLALLHSPMRYVL
-130 PPAAAQLLTGIN
+130 PAAAQLLTAIN
-142 RDRLQQ
+142 RDQLQQ
-148 DFVQWTQE
+148 DFAGWTRE
-156 SAESVVPDAD
+156 SAESVVLNAD
-166 CKGAG
+166 GH
-171 ALTDVADSLL
+171 VASATADTGDSLL
-181 ARYAKNMTEDAR
+181 GRYAKNMTDDAR
-193 NDRLDPVLCRDHE
+193 QGRLDPVLCRDNE

-233 ALIEGLALRIMAGQV
+233 ALIEGLALRIVADRV
-248 PDKLKNTDIM
+248 PDKLRDTEIM

-280 GLMAEVIFS
+280 GLMAEVIQS
-289 PVPVILFIDEAHTLI
+289 PKPVILFIDEAHTLI

-356 KVSEPN
+356 KVSEPT

-379 SHGVLIDDDAL
+379 SHGVLIDDEAL

-433 ALTTLSH
+433 ALTTQRH
-440 QQEAEIRQLERELRI
+440 QCEAEIRQLERELRI
-455 GLRTDTSRMTEVL
+455 GLRTDTSRLTDVL
-468 EQYDETLSALDE
+468 VQYDETLTELDE
-480 LEVAWQQQQ
+480 LETAWRQQQ
-489 TLVQEIIALRQQLLG
+489 TLVQEIIALRKALLEET
-504 VAEDDVASLPD
+504 VA
-515 ADAVE
+515 
-520 DTPPEA
+520 
-526 EQDSTDAESADDAG
+526 G
-540 SVQPEETAETVS
+540 QPEPEIPPAE
-552 PVQRLAQLTAELD
+552 RLARLTAELD
-565 ALHNDQLLV
+565 ALHNTQRLV

-608 LPVWLGGTIKGQ
+608 LPQWLGDTIKGQ
-620 DLAIAS
+620 DLAIKH

-768 YQVIVE
+768 YQVIVD

-815 ATIIAGKL
+815 AVIIAGKL
-823 ARLDNVLRSRFGAD
+823 ARLDNVLRTRFGAEV
-837 VIIGPEVTD
+837 VIEPEVTD
-846 EIMSRVTRAEN
+846 EIMQRVTRAEN

-867 GDMLPPLSLLL
+867 GEMLPPLSLLL

-885 TAIAR
+885 VAIAR
-890 IRLSAAD
+890 IVLGVAD
-897 GAFTADVEDAL
+897 GAFTAVVEDA
-908 PDDAVTPQTEDET
+908 PEDSTDSDALSEPETEDT
-921 VL
+921 AVL

>member
-1 MIQIDLPTLVK
+1 MIQIDLTTLVK
-12 RLNLFS
+12 RLNPFS
-18 RQALEMAASECMS
+18 KQALEMAASECMS
-31 QQAAEITVSHVLI
+31 QQAAEINVAHVLI
-44 QMLAMPRSDLRV
+44 QMLTIPRSDLRV
-56 ITRQGDI
+56 IAEHADISGD
-63 GMEELRQALTV
+63 ELRQTLTV
-74 ENYTTARSADSYPAF
+74 ENYTTSRSADSYPAF
-89 SPMLVEWLKEG
+89 SPMLVEWLKES
-100 WLLASAEMQHSELRG
+100 WLLASAEMQQTELRG
-115 GVLLLALLHSPLRYI
+115 GVLLLALLHTPLRYV
-130 PPAAAQLLTGIN
+130 PPAAARLLTNIN
-142 RDRLQQ
+142 RDQLQQ
-148 DFVQWTQE
+148 DFAGWTKA
-156 SAESVVPDAD
+156 SAESVV
-166 CKGAG
+166 
-171 ALTDVADSLL
+171 LTDGQSGQHATVAGEETLL

-193 NDRLDPVLCRDHE
+193 NGKLDPVLCRDNE

-233 ALIEGLALRIMAGQV
+233 ALIEGLALRIVAGQV
-248 PDKLKNTDIM
+248 PDKLRDTNIM

-280 GLMAEVIFS
+280 GLMAEVIQS
-289 PVPVILFIDEAHTLI
+289 PKQVILFIDEAHTLI

-379 SHGVLIDDDAL
+379 SHGVLIDDEAL

-440 QQEAEIRQLERELRI
+440 QCEAEMRQLEREIRI
-455 GLRTDTSRMTEVL
+455 GLRTDTSRLTDVIV
-468 EQYDETLSALDE
+468 QYDETLTALDE
-480 LEVAWQQQQ
+480 LNAAWQQQQ
-489 TLVQEIIALRQQLLG
+489 ALVQEIIALRKGLLEEPEIPP
-504 VAEDDVASLPD
+504 AEENTS
-515 ADAVE
+515 
-520 DTPPEA
+520 
-526 EQDSTDAESADDAG
+526 DAENSGDITPQD
-540 SVQPEETAETVS
+540 ETETSGQEGETEPQLSPAE
-552 PVQRLAQLTAELD
+552 RLSQLTAELD
-565 ALHNDQLLV
+565 ALHDTQLLV

-608 LPVWLGGTIKGQ
+608 LPQWLGDTIKGQ
-620 DLAIAS
+620 NLAIKH

-774 HADDPE
+774 YADNPE
-780 TMQEALYPVLADF
+780 AMKEALYPVLSDF

-803 VVPYLPLSKETL
+803 VVPYLPLSRDTL

-823 ARLDNVLRSRFGAD
+823 ARLDSVLRSRFNAEV
-837 VIIGPEVTD
+837 VIAPAVTD
-846 EIMSRVTRAEN
+846 EIMQRVTRAEN

-867 GDMLPPLSLLL
+867 GEMLPPLSLLL

-885 TAIAR
+885 AVITR
-890 IRLSAAD
+890 ISLGVTN
-897 GAFTADVEDAL
+897 GAFTADIEEEMAVSDDTPEPETVEDAAL
-908 PDDAVTPQTEDET
+908 
-921 VL
+921 

>member
-1 MIQIDLPTLVK
+1 DL
-12 RLNLFS
+12 
-18 RQALEMAASECMS
+18 
-31 QQAAEITVSHVLI
+31 
-44 QMLAMPRSDLRV
+44 
-56 ITRQGDI
+56 
-63 GMEELRQALTV
+63 LRQDFA
-74 ENYTTARSADSYPAF
+74 
-89 SPMLVEWLKEG
+89 G
-100 WLLASAEMQHSELRG
+100 W
-115 GVLLLALLHSPLRYI
+115 
-130 PPAAAQLLTGIN
+130 TK
-142 RDRLQQ
+142 
-148 DFVQWTQE
+148 E
-156 SAESVVPDAD
+156 SAESVILNAD
-166 CKGAG
+166 GQA
-171 ALTDVADSLL
+171 ASAIADTGDTLL
-181 ARYAKNMTEDAR
+181 ARYAKNMTDDAR
-193 NDRLDPVLCRDHE
+193 QGRLDPVLCRDNE

-233 ALIEGLALRIMAGQV
+233 ALIEGLALRIIAGQV
-248 PDKLKNTDIM
+248 PDKLRDTDIM

-280 GLMAEVIFS
+280 GLMAEVIQS
-289 PVPVILFIDEAHTLI
+289 PKPVILFIDEAHTLI

-379 SHGVLIDDDAL
+379 SHGVLIDDEAL

-433 ALTTLSH
+433 ALTTLRH
-440 QQEAEIRQLERELRI
+440 QCEAEIRQLEREIRI
-455 GLRTDTSRMTEVL
+455 GLRSDTSRLTEVIV
-468 EQYDETLSALDE
+468 QYDETLTELDALE
-480 LEVAWQQQQ
+480 AAWRQQQ
-489 TLVQEIIALRQQLLG
+489 TLVQEIIALRKGLLDETDATG
-504 VAEDDVASLPD
+504 NDETATPETEAVGSDDESVTA
-515 ADAVE
+515 
-520 DTPPEA
+520 PPEA
-526 EQDSTDAESADDAG
+526 E
-540 SVQPEETAETVS
+540 PEIS
-552 PVQRLAQLTAELD
+552 PAARLAQLTAELD
-565 ALHNDQLLV
+565 ALHHTQLLV
-574 SPHVDKKQIAAVIA
+574 SPHVDKKQIASVIA

-608 LPVWLGGTIKGQ
+608 LPQWLGDTIKGQ
-620 DLAIAS
+620 ALAIKH

-757 NIVFFLTSNLG
+757 NVVFFLTSNLG

-774 HADDPE
+774 HADNPE
-780 TMQEALYPVLADF
+780 AMQEALYPVLADF

-815 ATIIAGKL
+815 AVIIAGKL
-823 ARLDNVLRSRFGAD
+823 ARLDNVLRARFGAEV
-837 VIIGPEVTD
+837 VIEPDVTD
-846 EIMSRVTRAEN
+846 EIMQRVTRAEN

-867 GDMLPPLSLLL
+867 GEMLPPLSLLL

-885 TAIAR
+885 IAIAR
-890 IRLSAAD
+890 ITLGVAN
-897 GAFTADVEDAL
+897 GAFTADVEDV
-908 PDDAVTPQTEDET
+908 PDEDTQPVAETEDEA

>member
-1 MIQIDLPTLVK
+1 MIQIDLATLVK
-12 RLNLFS
+12 RLNPFAK
-18 RQALEMAASECMS
+18 QALEAAASECMS

-44 QMLAMPRSDLRV
+44 QMLAIPRSDLRV
-56 ITRQGDI
+56 ITERAGISTDD
-63 GMEELRQALTV
+63 LRQALTV
-74 ENYTTARSADSYPAF
+74 ENYATSRVADSYPSF
-89 SPMLVEWLKEG
+89 SPMLVEWLKEA
-100 WLLASAEMQHSELRG
+100 WLLASAEMQQTELRG
-115 GVLLLALLHSPLRYI
+115 GILLLALLHTPLRYV
-130 PPAAAQLLTGIN
+130 PPVAARLLTAIN
-142 RDRLQQ
+142 RDQLQQ
-148 DFVQWTQE
+148 DFAGWTRE
-156 SAESVVPDAD
+156 SAESVVLNAD
-166 CKGAG
+166 GH
-171 ALTDVADSLL
+171 VASATADTGDSLL
-181 ARYAKNMTEDAR
+181 GRYAKNMTDDAR
-193 NDRLDPVLCRDHE
+193 QGRLDPVLCRDNE

-233 ALIEGLALRIMAGQV
+233 ALIEGLALRIVADRV
-248 PDKLKNTDIM
+248 PDKLRDTEIM

-280 GLMAEVIFS
+280 GLMAEVIQS
-289 PVPVILFIDEAHTLI
+289 PKPVILFIDEAHTLI
-304 GAGNQQGGLDISNLL
+304 GTGNQQGGLDISNLL

-356 KVSEPN
+356 KVSEPT

-379 SHGVLIDDDAL
+379 SHGVLIDDEAL

-433 ALTTLSH
+433 ALTTQRH
-440 QQEAEIRQLERELRI
+440 QCEAEIRQLERELRI
-455 GLRTDTSRMTEVL
+455 GLRTDTSRLTDVL
-468 EQYDETLSALDE
+468 VQYDETLTELDE
-480 LEVAWQQQQ
+480 LEVAWHQQQA
-489 TLVQEIIALRQQLLG
+489 LVQEIIALRKALLEETVAADER
-504 VAEDDVASLPD
+504 VAETTD
-515 ADAVE
+515 
-520 DTPPEA
+520 
-526 EQDSTDAESADDAG
+526 DSTVATDKPAAGQPASEIPPAD
-540 SVQPEETAETVS
+540 
-552 PVQRLAQLTAELD
+552 RLAQLTAELD
-565 ALHNDQLLV
+565 ALHNTQRLV

-608 LPVWLGGTIKGQ
+608 LPQWLGDTIKGQ
-620 DLAIAS
+620 DLAIKH

-768 YQVIVE
+768 YQVIVD

-815 ATIIAGKL
+815 AVIIAGKL
-823 ARLDNVLRSRFGAD
+823 ARLDNVLRTRFGAEV
-837 VIIGPEVTD
+837 VIEPEVTD
-846 EIMSRVTRAEN
+846 EIMQRVTRAEN

-867 GDMLPPLSLLL
+867 GEMLPPLSLLL

-885 TAIAR
+885 VAIAR
-890 IRLSAAD
+890 IVLGVAD
-897 GAFTADVEDAL
+897 GAFTAVVEDA
-908 PDDAVTPQTEDET
+908 PEDNTDSDALSEPETEDT
-921 VL
+921 AVL

>member
-1 MIQIDLPTLVK
+1 MIQIDLSTLVK

-18 RQALEMAASECMS
+18 RQALETAASECMS
-31 QQAAEITVSHVLI
+31 QQAVEITVSHILI
-44 QMLAMPRSDLRV
+44 QMLAIPRSDLRV
-56 ITRQGDI
+56 ITEHAEIRLD
-63 GMEELRQALTV
+63 ELRQALTV
-74 ENYTTARSADSYPAF
+74 ENYASSRSTDSYPSF
-89 SPMLVEWLKEG
+89 SPMLVEWLKEA
-100 WLLASAEMQHSELRG
+100 WLLASAQMQQSELRG
-115 GVLLLALLHSPLRYI
+115 GVLLLALLHSPLRYL
-130 PPAAAQLLTGIN
+130 PPAAARLLSGIN

-148 DFVQWTQE
+148 DFAQWTQE
-156 SAESVVPDAD
+156 SAETVLLNAEGLAVNTAAD
-166 CKGAG
+166 TG
-171 ALTDVADSLL
+171 DSLL

-193 NDRLDPVLCRDHE
+193 QGRLDPVLCRDNE

-233 ALIEGLALRIMAGQV
+233 ALIEGLALRVVASQV
-248 PDKLKNTDIM
+248 PDKLRDTDIM

-280 GLMAEVIFS
+280 GLMAEVIQS
-289 PVPVILFIDEAHTLI
+289 PKPIILFIDEAHTLI

-356 KVSEPN
+356 KVSEPD
-362 AAEATI
+362 AAESTI

-379 SHGVLIDDDAL
+379 SHGVLIDDEAL
-390 QAAATL
+390 QAAASL
-396 SERYL
+396 SERYI

-433 ALTTLSH
+433 ALTTLIH
-440 QQEAEIRQLERELRI
+440 QCKAEIRQLEREIRI
-455 GLRTDTSRMTEVL
+455 GLRSDTSRRDEVQAQYETAHSELLTL
-468 EQYDETLSALDE
+468 EA
-480 LEVAWQQQQ
+480 AWHQQQA
-489 TLVQEIIALRQQLLG
+489 LVQEIITLRQGLL
-504 VAEDDVASLPD
+504 E
-515 ADAVE
+515 AVVV
-520 DTPPEA
+520 
-526 EQDSTDAESADDAG
+526 SDDAAEAADEP
-540 SVQPEETAETVS
+540 VMEQPENEAGIC
-552 PVQRLAQLTAELD
+552 PVTRLAELTAELD
-565 ALHNDQLLV
+565 ALHHTQLLV

-603 SVITD
+603 SVITE
-608 LPVWLGGTIKGQ
+608 LPRWLGDTIKGQ
-620 DLAIAS
+620 ELAIKH

-774 HADDPE
+774 HAENPE
-780 TMQEALYPVLADF
+780 VMQEALYPLLAEF

-803 VVPYLPLSKETL
+803 VVPYLPLSRETL
-815 ATIIAGKL
+815 SVIIAGKL
-823 ARLDNVLRSRFGAD
+823 TRLENILHTRFSAEV
-837 VIIGPEVTD
+837 VIEPEVTD
-846 EIMSRVTRAEN
+846 EIMQRVTRAEN

-867 GDMLPPLSLLL
+867 GEMLPPLSLLL
-878 LQKMAAN
+878 LQKMAAS

-890 IRLSAAD
+890 ICLSAVN
-897 GAFTADVEDAL
+897 GVFTAEVEDELNEATI
-908 PDDAVTPQTEDET
+908 AEEED
-921 VL
+921 VLCE

>member
-1 MIQIDLPTLVK
+1 MITI
-12 RLNLFS
+12 
-18 RQALEMAASECMS
+18 
-31 QQAAEITVSHVLI
+31 
-44 QMLAMPRSDLRV
+44 
-56 ITRQGDI
+56 
-63 GMEELRQALTV
+63 
-74 ENYTTARSADSYPAF
+74 
-89 SPMLVEWLKEG
+89 
-100 WLLASAEMQHSELRG
+100 
-115 GVLLLALLHSPLRYI
+115 
-130 PPAAAQLLTGIN
+130 
-142 RDRLQQ
+142 
-148 DFVQWTQE
+148 
-156 SAESVVPDAD
+156 
-166 CKGAG
+166 
-171 ALTDVADSLL
+171 
-181 ARYAKNMTEDAR
+181 
-193 NDRLDPVLCRDHE
+193 
-206 IDLMID
+206 
-212 ILCRRRKNN
+212 
-221 PVVVGEAGVGKS
+221 
-233 ALIEGLALRIMAGQV
+233 
-248 PDKLKNTDIM
+248 
-258 TLDLGALQ
+258 
-266 AGASVKGEFEKRFK
+266 KGEFEKRFK
-280 GLMAEVIFS
+280 GLMAEVLQS
-289 PVPVILFIDEAHTLI
+289 PKPIILFIDEAHTLI

-356 KVSEPN
+356 KVSEPT
-362 AAEATI
+362 ATEATI
-368 ILRGLSAVYEQ
+368 ILRGLATVYEQ

-390 QAAATL
+390 QAVATL

-433 ALTTLSH
+433 ALTTLCH
-440 QQEAEIRQLERELRI
+440 QYEAEIRQLEREIRI
-455 GLRTDTSRMTEVL
+455 GLRTDSARIDEVHTQYETAQAELLAL
-468 EQYDETLSALDE
+468 ED
-480 LEVAWQQQQ
+480 AWRQQQ
-489 TLVQEIIALRQQLLG
+489 TLVQEIIALRQALLTK
-504 VAEDDVASLPD
+504 VAVAD
-515 ADAVE
+515 YND
-520 DTPPEA
+520 
-526 EQDSTDAESADDAG
+526 
-540 SVQPEETAETVS
+540 VQPETQANANEGEKNDAVSTS
-552 PVQRLAQLTAELD
+552 PVERLIALSDELD
-565 ALHNDQLLV
+565 ALHHTQLLV
-574 SPHVDKKQIAAVIA
+574 SPHVDKKQIASVIA
-588 EWTGVPLNRLSQNEM
+588 EWTGVPLNRLSQNEI
-603 SVITD
+603 SVIAD
-608 LPVWLGGTIKGQ
+608 LPYWLGDTIKGQ
-620 DLAIAS
+620 ELAIKH

-697 PGYVGY
+697 PGYIGY

-743 GEMADGEGRLIDCK
+743 GELADGEGRIIDCK

-774 HADDPE
+774 HANDPE
-780 TMQEALYPVLADF
+780 SMHEALYPVLADF

-803 VVPYLPLSKETL
+803 VVPYLPLTRETL

-823 ARLDNVLRSRFGAD
+823 GRLERVLRSRFDAEV
-837 VIIGPEVTD
+837 VIEPEVTN
-846 EIMSRVTRAEN
+846 EIMSRITRAEN
-857 GARMLESVID
+857 GARMLESIID
-867 GDMLPPLSLLL
+867 GEMLPPLSLLL

-885 TAIAR
+885 ITITHITLNAK
-890 IRLSAAD
+890 D
-897 GAFTADVEDAL
+897 GVFVADVRDAPDSTFMKDEDA
-908 PDDAVTPQTEDET
+908 V
-921 VL
+921 

>member
-1 MIQIDLPTLVK
+1 M
-12 RLNLFS
+12 
-18 RQALEMAASECMS
+18 
-31 QQAAEITVSHVLI
+31 
-44 QMLAMPRSDLRV
+44 
-56 ITRQGDI
+56 
-63 GMEELRQALTV
+63 
-74 ENYTTARSADSYPAF
+74 
-89 SPMLVEWLKEG
+89 
-100 WLLASAEMQHSELRG
+100 
-115 GVLLLALLHSPLRYI
+115 
-130 PPAAAQLLTGIN
+130 
-142 RDRLQQ
+142 
-148 DFVQWTQE
+148 
-156 SAESVVPDAD
+156 
-166 CKGAG
+166 
-171 ALTDVADSLL
+171 
-181 ARYAKNMTEDAR
+181 
-193 NDRLDPVLCRDHE
+193 
-206 IDLMID
+206 
-212 ILCRRRKNN
+212 
-221 PVVVGEAGVGKS
+221 
-233 ALIEGLALRIMAGQV
+233 
-248 PDKLKNTDIM
+248 
-258 TLDLGALQ
+258 
-266 AGASVKGEFEKRFK
+266 
-280 GLMAEVIFS
+280 
-289 PVPVILFIDEAHTLI
+289 
-304 GAGNQQGGLDISNLL
+304 
-319 KPALARGELKTIAAT
+319 AT
-334 TWSEYKKYFEKDAA
+334 T
-348 LSRRFQLV
+348 RN
-356 KVSEPN
+356 KVMW
-362 AAEATI
+362 
-368 ILRGLSAVYEQ
+368 
-379 SHGVLIDDDAL
+379 
-390 QAAATL
+390 
-396 SERYL
+396 
-401 SGRQL
+401 
-406 PDKAIDVLDTACAR
+406 
-420 VAINL
+420 
-425 SSPPKQIS
+425 
-433 ALTTLSH
+433 
-440 QQEAEIRQLERELRI
+440 QEGMLMRPHHF
-455 GLRTDTSRMTEVL
+455 
-468 EQYDETLSALDE
+468 
-480 LEVAWQQQQ
+480 QQQQ
-489 TLVQEIIALRQQLLG
+489 RYNDYLDNQRFRAMNDLSWGFTELTLNNELLAQGKIMIDSASGTLPDGTVFSIPDQDALPDPLHPQHFPDERSRNIYLALPVASDVRNEISDGRRIGRYRLNYADVRDLHSEEGDARTLTLGQLTPRIMSGAEDMSAYITLPLCRISDRHADGSLTLDDDFIPSCQNIQVSKKLRVYLKEVQGAIGGRASDLANRIGSPAQSGIADVAEFMMLQLLNRNQTRFTHR
-504 VAEDDVASLPD
+504 ARRSQLHPEDFYLDLAGLLGELMTFTELSRLPCPLDVYDHHDLTKTFKTLLP
-515 ADAVE
+515 AD
-520 DTPPEA
+520 EA
-526 EQDSTDAESADDAG
+526 DRE
-540 SVQPEETAETVS
+540 QPEETAETVS
-552 PVQRLAQLTAELD
+552 PVQRLAHLTAELD
-565 ALHNDQLLV
+565 ALHNDRLLV

-588 EWTGVPLNRLSQNEM
+588 EWTGVPLNLLSQNEM

-608 LPVWLGGTIKGQ
+608 LPKWLGDTIKGQ

-780 TMQEALYPVLADF
+780 TMQEVLYPVLADF

-823 ARLDNVLRSRFGAD
+823 ARLDNVLRSRFGAE
-837 VIIGPEVTD
+837 VIIEPEVTD

-867 GDMLPPLSLLL
+867 GNMLPPLSLLL

-885 TAIAR
+885 TAVAR
-890 IRLSAAD
+890 IRLSAVD
-897 GAFTADVEDAL
+897 GAFTADVEDAQN
-908 PDDAVTPQTEDET
+908 DESVTKDET

>member
-1 MIQIDLPTLVK
+1 MIQIDLATLVK
-12 RLNLFS
+12 RLNPFS
-18 RQALEMAASECMS
+18 KQALEMAASECMS
-31 QQAAEITVSHVLI
+31 QQASEITVSHVLI
-44 QMLAMPRSDLRV
+44 QMLAIPRSDLRV
-56 ITRQGDI
+56 IAERADI
-63 GMEELRQALTV
+63 GTDELRQALTV
-74 ENYTTARSADSYPAF
+74 ENYATSRAADSYPSF
-89 SPMLVEWLKEG
+89 SPMLVEWLKEA
-100 WLLASAEMQHSELRG
+100 WLLASAEMQQTELRG
-115 GVLLLALLHSPLRYI
+115 GILLLALLHTPLRYV
-130 PPAAAQLLTGIN
+130 PPVAARLLTAIN
-142 RDRLQQ
+142 RDQLQQ
-148 DFVQWTQE
+148 DFAGWTKE
-156 SAESVVPDAD
+156 SAESVVLNAD
-166 CKGAG
+166 GQIASATADTG
-171 ALTDVADSLL
+171 DSLL

-193 NDRLDPVLCRDHE
+193 QGRLDPVLCRDNE

-233 ALIEGLALRIMAGQV
+233 ALIEGLALRIVDGRV
-248 PDKLKNTDIM
+248 PDKLRDTDIM

-280 GLMAEVIFS
+280 GLMAEVIQS
-289 PVPVILFIDEAHTLI
+289 PKPVILFIDEAHTLI

-356 KVSEPN
+356 KVSEPT

-379 SHGVLIDDDAL
+379 SHGVLIDDEAL

-433 ALTTLSH
+433 ALTTLRH
-440 QQEAEIRQLERELRI
+440 QCEEEIRQLERELRI
-455 GLRTDTSRMTEVL
+455 GLRTDTSRLTDVL
-468 EQYDETLSALDE
+468 VQYDETLTELDE
-480 LEVAWQQQQ
+480 LETAWHQQQ
-489 TLVQEIIALRQQLLG
+489 TLVQEIISLRKALLEETVAADER
-504 VAEDDVASLPD
+504 VAETTD
-515 ADAVE
+515 
-520 DTPPEA
+520 
-526 EQDSTDAESADDAG
+526 DSTVATDEPAAG
-540 SVQPEETAETVS
+540 QPEPEIPPAE
-552 PVQRLAQLTAELD
+552 RLARLTAELD
-565 ALHNDQLLV
+565 ALHNTQRLV

-608 LPVWLGGTIKGQ
+608 LPQWLGDTIKGQ
-620 DLAIAS
+620 DLAIKH

-768 YQVIVE
+768 YQVIVD

-815 ATIIAGKL
+815 AVIIAGKL
-823 ARLDNVLRSRFGAD
+823 ARLDNVLRTRFGAEV
-837 VIIGPEVTD
+837 VIEPEVTD
-846 EIMSRVTRAEN
+846 EIMQRVTRAEN

-867 GDMLPPLSLLL
+867 GEMLPPLSLLL

-885 TAIAR
+885 VAIAR
-890 IRLSAAD
+890 IVLGVAD
-897 GAFTADVEDAL
+897 GAFTAVVEDA
-908 PDDAVTPQTEDET
+908 PEDSADSDALSEPETQDAT

>member
-1 MIQIDLPTLVK
+1 MIQIDLATLVK
-12 RLNLFS
+12 RLAPFAK
-18 RQALEMAASECMS
+18 QALEAAASECMS
-31 QQAAEITVSHVLI
+31 QQAAEITVAHVLL
-44 QMLAMPRSDLRV
+44 QMLATPRSDFRV
-56 ITRQGDI
+56 IAERAEI
-63 GMEELRQALTV
+63 GADDLRQALTV
-74 ENYTTARSADSYPAF
+74 ENYAATRSSDSYPSF
-89 SPMLVEWLKEG
+89 SPMLVEWLKEA
-100 WLLASAEMQHSELRG
+100 WLLASAEMQQTELRG
-115 GVLLLALLHSPLRYI
+115 GVLLLALLHSPLRYL
-130 PPAAAQLLTGIN
+130 PPAAARLLTAIN
-142 RDRLQQ
+142 RDLLRQ
-148 DFVQWTQE
+148 DFAGWTKE
-156 SAESVVPDAD
+156 SAESVILNAD
-166 CKGAG
+166 GQA
-171 ALTDVADSLL
+171 ASAIADTGDTLL
-181 ARYAKNMTEDAR
+181 ARYAKNMTDDAR
-193 NDRLDPVLCRDHE
+193 QGRLDPVLCRDNE

-233 ALIEGLALRIMAGQV
+233 ALIEGLALRIIAGQV
-248 PDKLKNTDIM
+248 PDKLRDTDIM

-280 GLMAEVIFS
+280 GLMAEVIQS
-289 PVPVILFIDEAHTLI
+289 PKPAILFIDEAHTLI

-379 SHGVLIDDDAL
+379 SHGVLIDDEAL

-425 SSPPKQIS
+425 SSPPRQIS
-433 ALTTLSH
+433 ALTTLR
-440 QQEAEIRQLERELRI
+440 QQCEAEIRQLEREIRI
-455 GLRTDTSRMTEVL
+455 GLRSDTSRLNEVL
-468 EQYDETLSALDE
+468 VQYDETLSELDALE
-480 LEVAWQQQQ
+480 AAWRQQQ
-489 TLVQEIIALRQQLLG
+489 TLVQEIIALRKGLLDETET
-504 VAEDDVASLPD
+504 AHNDEIAIS
-515 ADAVE
+515 E
-520 DTPPEA
+520 ERT
-526 EQDSTDAESADDAG
+526 
-540 SVQPEETAETVS
+540 QPEGEPVTETADTETVAADEAGQEPEIS
-552 PVQRLAQLTAELD
+552 PAERLAQLTAELD
-565 ALHNDQLLV
+565 ALHHTQLLV
-574 SPHVDKKQIAAVIA
+574 SPHVDKKQIASVIA

-608 LPVWLGGTIKGQ
+608 LPQWLGDTIKGQ
-620 DLAIAS
+620 ALAIKH

-757 NIVFFLTSNLG
+757 NVVFFLTSNLG

-774 HADDPE
+774 HADNPE
-780 TMQEALYPVLADF
+780 AIQEALYPVLADF

-815 ATIIAGKL
+815 AVIIAGKL
-823 ARLDNVLRSRFGAD
+823 ARLDNVLRARFGAEV
-837 VIIGPEVTD
+837 VIEPEVTD
-846 EIMSRVTRAEN
+846 EIMQRVTRAEN

-867 GDMLPPLSLLL
+867 GEMLPPLSLLL

-885 TAIAR
+885 IAIAR
-890 IRLSAAD
+890 ITLGVAN
-897 GAFTADVEDAL
+897 GAFTADVEDV
-908 PDDAVTPQTEDET
+908 PDEDTQPVTETEDEA

>member
-1 MIQIDLPTLVK
+1 MIQIDLATLVK
-12 RLNLFS
+12 RLAPFAK
-18 RQALEMAASECMS
+18 QALEAAASECMS
-31 QQAAEITVSHVLI
+31 QQAAEITVAHVLL
-44 QMLAMPRSDLRV
+44 QMLATPRSDFRV
-56 ITRQGDI
+56 IAERAEI
-63 GMEELRQALTV
+63 GADDLRQALTV
-74 ENYTTARSADSYPAF
+74 ENYATARSSDSYPSF
-89 SPMLVEWLKEG
+89 SPMLVEWLKEA
-100 WLLASAEMQHSELRG
+100 WLLASAEMQQTELRG
-115 GVLLLALLHSPLRYI
+115 GVLLLALLHSPLRYL
-130 PPAAAQLLTGIN
+130 PPAAARLLTAIN
-142 RDRLQQ
+142 RDLLRQ
-148 DFVQWTQE
+148 DFAGWTKE
-156 SAESVVPDAD
+156 SAESVILNAD
-166 CKGAG
+166 GQA
-171 ALTDVADSLL
+171 ASAIADTGDTLL
-181 ARYAKNMTEDAR
+181 ARYAKNMTDDAR
-193 NDRLDPVLCRDHE
+193 QGRLDPVLCRDNE

-233 ALIEGLALRIMAGQV
+233 ALIEGLALRIIAGQV
-248 PDKLKNTDIM
+248 PDKLRDTDIM

-280 GLMAEVIFS
+280 GLMAEVIQS
-289 PVPVILFIDEAHTLI
+289 PKPVILFIDEAHTLI

-379 SHGVLIDDDAL
+379 SHGVLIDDEAL

-425 SSPPKQIS
+425 SSPPRQIS
-433 ALTTLSH
+433 ALTTLRH
-440 QQEAEIRQLERELRI
+440 QCEAEIRQLEREIRI
-455 GLRTDTSRMTEVL
+455 GLRSDTSRLTEVIV
-468 EQYDETLSALDE
+468 QYDETLTELDALE
-480 LEVAWQQQQ
+480 AAWRQQQ
-489 TLVQEIIALRQQLLG
+489 TLVQEIIALRKGLLDETDATG
-504 VAEDDVASLPD
+504 NDETATPETEAVGSDDESVTA
-515 ADAVE
+515 
-520 DTPPEA
+520 PPEA
-526 EQDSTDAESADDAG
+526 E
-540 SVQPEETAETVS
+540 PEILPAA
-552 PVQRLAQLTAELD
+552 RLAQLTAELD
-565 ALHNDQLLV
+565 ALHHTQLLV
-574 SPHVDKKQIAAVIA
+574 SPHVDKKQIASVIA

-608 LPVWLGGTIKGQ
+608 LPQWLGDTIKGQ
-620 DLAIAS
+620 ALAIKH

-757 NIVFFLTSNLG
+757 NVVFFLTSNLG

-774 HADDPE
+774 HADNPE
-780 TMQEALYPVLADF
+780 AMQEALYPVLADF

-815 ATIIAGKL
+815 AVIIAGKL
-823 ARLDNVLRSRFGAD
+823 ARLDNVLRARFGAEV
-837 VIIGPEVTD
+837 VIEPDVTD
-846 EIMSRVTRAEN
+846 EIMQRVTRAEN

-867 GDMLPPLSLLL
+867 GEMLPPLSLLL

-885 TAIAR
+885 IAIAR
-890 IRLSAAD
+890 ITLGVAN
-897 GAFTADVEDAL
+897 GAFTADVEDV
-908 PDDAVTPQTEDET
+908 PDEDTQPVTETEDEA

>member
-1 MIQIDLPTLVK
+1 MIQIDLATLVK
-12 RLNLFS
+12 RLNPFS
-18 RQALEMAASECMS
+18 KQALEMAASECMS
-31 QQAAEITVSHVLI
+31 QQASEITVSHVLI
-44 QMLAMPRSDLRV
+44 QMLAIPRSDLRV
-56 ITRQGDI
+56 IAERADI
-63 GMEELRQALTV
+63 GTDELRQALTV
-74 ENYTTARSADSYPAF
+74 ENYATSRVADSYPSF
-89 SPMLVEWLKEG
+89 SPMLVEWLKEA
-100 WLLASAEMQHSELRG
+100 WLLASAEMQQTDLRG
-115 GVLLLALLHSPLRYI
+115 GILLLALLHTPLRYVL
-130 PPAAAQLLTGIN
+130 PAAARLLTAIN
-142 RDRLQQ
+142 RDQLQQ
-148 DFVQWTQE
+148 DFAGWTRE
-156 SAESVVPDAD
+156 SAESVVLNAD
-166 CKGAG
+166 GH
-171 ALTDVADSLL
+171 VASATADTGDSLL
-181 ARYAKNMTEDAR
+181 GRYAKNMTDDAR
-193 NDRLDPVLCRDHE
+193 QGRLDPVLCRDNE

-233 ALIEGLALRIMAGQV
+233 ALIEGLALRIVDDRV
-248 PDKLKNTDIM
+248 PDKLRDTEIM

-280 GLMAEVIFS
+280 GLMAEVIQS
-289 PVPVILFIDEAHTLI
+289 PKPVILFIDEAHTLI

-356 KVSEPN
+356 KVSEPT

-379 SHGVLIDDDAL
+379 SHGVLIDDEAL

-433 ALTTLSH
+433 ALTTQRH
-440 QQEAEIRQLERELRI
+440 QCEAEIRQLERELRI
-455 GLRTDTSRMTEVL
+455 GLRTDTSRLTDVL
-468 EQYDETLSALDE
+468 VQYDETLTELDE
-480 LEVAWQQQQ
+480 LEVAWHQQQA
-489 TLVQEIIALRQQLLG
+489 LVQEIIALRKALLEETVAADER
-504 VAEDDVASLPD
+504 VAETTD
-515 ADAVE
+515 
-520 DTPPEA
+520 
-526 EQDSTDAESADDAG
+526 DSTVATDKPAAG
-540 SVQPEETAETVS
+540 QPESEIPPAD
-552 PVQRLAQLTAELD
+552 RLAQLTAELD
-565 ALHNDQLLV
+565 ALHNTQRLV

-608 LPVWLGGTIKGQ
+608 LPQWLGDTIKGQ
-620 DLAIAS
+620 DLAIKH

-768 YQVIVE
+768 YQVIVD

-815 ATIIAGKL
+815 AVIIAGKL
-823 ARLDNVLRSRFGAD
+823 ARLDNVLRTRFGAEV
-837 VIIGPEVTD
+837 VIEPEVTD
-846 EIMSRVTRAEN
+846 EIMQRVTRAEN

-867 GDMLPPLSLLL
+867 GEMLPPLSLLL

-885 TAIAR
+885 VAIAR
-890 IRLSAAD
+890 IVLGVAD
-897 GAFTADVEDAL
+897 GAFTAVVEDA
-908 PDDAVTPQTEDET
+908 PEDSADSDALSEPETQDAT

>member
-1 MIQIDLPTLVK
+1 MIQIDLATLVK
-12 RLNLFS
+12 RLNPFS
-18 RQALEMAASECMS
+18 KQALEMAASECMS
-31 QQAAEITVSHVLI
+31 QQASEITVSHVLI
-44 QMLAMPRSDLRV
+44 QMLAIPRSDLRV
-56 ITRQGDI
+56 IAERADI
-63 GMEELRQALTV
+63 GTDELRQALTV
-74 ENYTTARSADSYPAF
+74 ENYATSRAADSYPSF
-89 SPMLVEWLKEG
+89 SPMLVEWLKEA
-100 WLLASAEMQHSELRG
+100 WLLASAEMQQTELRG
-115 GVLLLALLHSPLRYI
+115 GILLLALLHTPLRYV
-130 PPAAAQLLTGIN
+130 PPVAARLLTAIN
-142 RDRLQQ
+142 RDQLQQ
-148 DFVQWTQE
+148 DFAGWTRE
-156 SAESVVPDAD
+156 SAESVVLNAD
-166 CKGAG
+166 GH
-171 ALTDVADSLL
+171 VASATADTGDSLL
-181 ARYAKNMTEDAR
+181 GRYAKNMTDDAR
-193 NDRLDPVLCRDHE
+193 QGRLDPVLCRDNE

-233 ALIEGLALRIMAGQV
+233 ALIEGLALRIVADRV
-248 PDKLKNTDIM
+248 PDKLRDTEIM

-280 GLMAEVIFS
+280 GLMAEVIQS
-289 PVPVILFIDEAHTLI
+289 PKPVILFIDEAHTLI

-356 KVSEPN
+356 KVSEPT

-379 SHGVLIDDDAL
+379 SHGVLIDDEAL

-433 ALTTLSH
+433 ALTTQRH
-440 QQEAEIRQLERELRI
+440 QCEAEIRQLERELRI
-455 GLRTDTSRMTEVL
+455 GLRTDTSRLTDVL
-468 EQYDETLSALDE
+468 VQYDETLTELDE
-480 LEVAWQQQQ
+480 LETAWRQQQ
-489 TLVQEIIALRQQLLG
+489 TLVQEIISLRKALLEET
-504 VAEDDVASLPD
+504 VAEDAATVA
-515 ADAVE
+515 ADERV
-520 DTPPEA
+520 A
-526 EQDSTDAESADDAG
+526 ETTDDSTVATDEPAAG
-540 SVQPEETAETVS
+540 QPEPEIPPAE
-552 PVQRLAQLTAELD
+552 RLARLTAELD
-565 ALHNDQLLV
+565 ALHNTQRLV

-608 LPVWLGGTIKGQ
+608 LPQWLGDTIKGQ
-620 DLAIAS
+620 DLAIKH

-768 YQVIVE
+768 YQVIVD

-815 ATIIAGKL
+815 AVIIAGKL
-823 ARLDNVLRSRFGAD
+823 ARLDNVLRTRFGAE
-837 VIIGPEVTD
+837 VMIEPEVTD
-846 EIMSRVTRAEN
+846 EIMQRVTRAEN

-867 GDMLPPLSLLL
+867 GEMLPPLSLLL

-885 TAIAR
+885 VAIAR
-890 IRLSAAD
+890 IVLGVAD
-897 GAFTADVEDAL
+897 GAFTAVVEDA
-908 PDDAVTPQTEDET
+908 PEDSADSDALSEPETQDAT

>member
-1 MIQIDLPTLVK
+1 MIQIDISTLVK
-12 RLNLFS
+12 RLNPFS
-18 RQALEMAASECMS
+18 RQALEMAATACMS
-31 QQAAEITVSHVLI
+31 QQATEITVSHVLT
-44 QMLAMPRSDLRV
+44 QMLAIPRCDLRV
-56 ITRQGDI
+56 I
-63 GMEELRQALTV
+63 MERAEMSVDELGQALTV
-74 ENYTTARSADSYPAF
+74 ENYATMRHTDSYPVF
-89 SPMLVEWLKEG
+89 SPLLVEWLRDG
-100 WLLASAEMQHSELRG
+100 WLLASAEMQSSELRG
-115 GVLLLALLHSPLRYI
+115 GILLLALLHSASRYV
-130 PPAAAQLLTGIN
+130 PPAAARLLTGIN
-142 RDRLQQ
+142 RDRLRQ
-148 DFVQWTQE
+148 DFADWTRE
-156 SAESVVPDAD
+156 SAESVMLNAD
-166 CKGAG
+166 KSAST
-171 ALTDVADSLL
+171 AVRSEESLL
-181 ARYAKNMTEDAR
+181 GRYAKNMTEDAR
-193 NDRLDPVLCRDHE
+193 QGRLDPVLCRDSE

-233 ALIEGLALRIMAGQV
+233 ALIEGLALCIVAGQV

-280 GLMAEVIFS
+280 GLMAEVVQS

-356 KVSEPN
+356 KVREPG

-368 ILRGLSAVYEQ
+368 ILRGLAAVYEQ
-379 SHGVLIDDDAL
+379 AHGVLIDDDAL

-433 ALTTLSH
+433 ALTTLC
-440 QQEAEIRQLERELRI
+440 QQCEAEIRQLEREIRI
-455 GLRTDTSRMTEVL
+455 GLRPDGGRCDEVHT
-468 EQYDETLSALDE
+468 QYETAQAELQALDA
-480 LEVAWQQQQ
+480 AWHQQQ
-489 TLVQEIIALRQQLLG
+489 TLVQEIIALRQTLL
-504 VAEDDVASLPD
+504 
-515 ADAVE
+515 
-520 DTPPEA
+520 TEA
-526 EQDSTDAESADDAG
+526 EAQADT
-540 SVQPEETAETVS
+540 VPEETTAVAE
-552 PVQRLAQLTAELD
+552 RLASLSAELD
-565 ALHNDQLLV
+565 ILHHTQLLV

-608 LPVWLGGTIKGQ
+608 LPQWLGETIKGQ
-620 DLAIAS
+620 DLAIQH

-774 HADDPE
+774 HADNLDV
-780 TMQEALYPVLADF
+780 MQEALYPVLADF

-803 VVPYLPLSKETL
+803 VVPYLPLSRETL
-815 ATIIAGKL
+815 TTIIAGKL
-823 ARLDNVLRSRFGAD
+823 DRLDNVLRARFGAEV
-837 VIIGPEVTD
+837 VITPDVTD
-846 EIMSRVTRAEN
+846 EIMQRVTRAEN

-867 GDMLPPLSLLL
+867 GEMLPPLSLLL

-885 TAIAR
+885 TAVAR
-890 IRLSAAD
+890 ITLDVQD
-897 GAFTADVEDAL
+897 GVFTADVEDA
-908 PDDAVTPQTEDET
+908 ATEEECT
-921 VL
+921 V

>member
-1 MIQIDLPTLVK
+1 MIQIDLATLVK
-12 RLNLFS
+12 RLAPFAK
-18 RQALEMAASECMS
+18 QALEAAASECMS
-31 QQAAEITVSHVLI
+31 QQAAEITVAHVLL
-44 QMLAMPRSDLRV
+44 QMLATPRSDFRV
-56 ITRQGDI
+56 IAERAEI
-63 GMEELRQALTV
+63 GADDLRQALTV
-74 ENYTTARSADSYPAF
+74 ENYATARSSDSYPSF
-89 SPMLVEWLKEG
+89 SPMLVEWLKEA
-100 WLLASAEMQHSELRG
+100 WLLASAEMQQTELRG
-115 GVLLLALLHSPLRYI
+115 GVLLLALLHSPLRYL
-130 PPAAAQLLTGIN
+130 PPAAARLLAAIN
-142 RDRLQQ
+142 RDLLRQ
-148 DFVQWTQE
+148 DFAGWTKE
-156 SAESVVPDAD
+156 SAESVILNAD
-166 CKGAG
+166 GQA
-171 ALTDVADSLL
+171 ASAIADTGDTLL
-181 ARYAKNMTEDAR
+181 ARYAKNMTDDAR
-193 NDRLDPVLCRDHE
+193 QGRLDPVLCRDNE

-233 ALIEGLALRIMAGQV
+233 ALIEGLALRIVAGQV
-248 PDKLKNTDIM
+248 PDKLRDTDIM

-280 GLMAEVIFS
+280 GLMAEVIQS
-289 PVPVILFIDEAHTLI
+289 PKPVILFIDEAHTLI

-379 SHGVLIDDDAL
+379 SHGVLIDDEAL

-425 SSPPKQIS
+425 SSPPRQIS
-433 ALTTLSH
+433 ALTTLR
-440 QQEAEIRQLERELRI
+440 QQCEAEIRQLEREIRI
-455 GLRTDTSRMTEVL
+455 GLRSDTSRLNEVL
-468 EQYDETLSALDE
+468 AQYDETLAELDALE
-480 LEVAWQQQQ
+480 AAWRQQQ
-489 TLVQEIIALRQQLLG
+489 TLVQEIIALRKGLLDETDATG
-504 VAEDDVASLPD
+504 NDETATPETEAVSSDDESVTA
-515 ADAVE
+515 
-520 DTPPEA
+520 PPEA
-526 EQDSTDAESADDAG
+526 E
-540 SVQPEETAETVS
+540 PEMS
-552 PVQRLAQLTAELD
+552 PAARLAQLTAELD
-565 ALHNDQLLV
+565 ALHHTQLLV
-574 SPHVDKKQIAAVIA
+574 SPHVDKKQIASVIA

-608 LPVWLGGTIKGQ
+608 LPQWLGDTIKGQ
-620 DLAIAS
+620 ALAIKH

-757 NIVFFLTSNLG
+757 NVVFFLTSNLG

-774 HADDPE
+774 HADNPE
-780 TMQEALYPVLADF
+780 AMQEALYPVLADF

-815 ATIIAGKL
+815 AVIIAGKL
-823 ARLDNVLRSRFGAD
+823 ARLDNVLRARFGAEV
-837 VIIGPEVTD
+837 VIEPEVTD
-846 EIMSRVTRAEN
+846 EIMQRVTRAEN

-867 GDMLPPLSLLL
+867 GEMLPPLSLLL

-885 TAIAR
+885 IAIAR
-890 IRLSAAD
+890 ITMGVAN
-897 GAFTADVEDAL
+897 GAFTADVEDV
-908 PDDAVTPQTEDET
+908 PDEDTQPVAETEDEA

>member
-1 MIQIDLPTLVK
+1 MIQIDLATLVK
-12 RLNLFS
+12 RLAPFAK
-18 RQALEMAASECMS
+18 QALEAAASECMS
-31 QQAAEITVSHVLI
+31 QQAAEITVAHVLL
-44 QMLAMPRSDLRV
+44 QMLATPRSDFRV
-56 ITRQGDI
+56 IAERAEI
-63 GMEELRQALTV
+63 GADDLRQALTV
-74 ENYTTARSADSYPAF
+74 ENYAATRSSDSYPSF
-89 SPMLVEWLKEG
+89 SPMLVEWLKEA
-100 WLLASAEMQHSELRG
+100 WLLASAEMQQTELRG
-115 GVLLLALLHSPLRYI
+115 GVLLLALLHSPLRYL
-130 PPAAAQLLTGIN
+130 PPAAARLLTAIN
-142 RDRLQQ
+142 RDLLRQ
-148 DFVQWTQE
+148 DFAGWTKE
-156 SAESVVPDAD
+156 SAESVILNAD
-166 CKGAG
+166 GQA
-171 ALTDVADSLL
+171 ASAIADTGDTLL
-181 ARYAKNMTEDAR
+181 ARYAKNMTDDAR
-193 NDRLDPVLCRDHE
+193 QGRLDPVLCRDNE

-233 ALIEGLALRIMAGQV
+233 ALIEGLALRIIAGQV
-248 PDKLKNTDIM
+248 PDKLRDTDIM

-280 GLMAEVIFS
+280 GLMAEVIQS
-289 PVPVILFIDEAHTLI
+289 PKPAILFIDEAHTLI

-379 SHGVLIDDDAL
+379 SHGVLIDDEAL

-425 SSPPKQIS
+425 SSPPRQIS
-433 ALTTLSH
+433 ALTTLR
-440 QQEAEIRQLERELRI
+440 QQCEAEIRQLEREIRI
-455 GLRTDTSRMTEVL
+455 GLRSDTSRLNEVL
-468 EQYDETLSALDE
+468 VQYDETLTE
-480 LEVAWQQQQ
+480 LEALEAAWRQQQ
-489 TLVQEIIALRQQLLG
+489 TLVQEIIALRKGLLDETDATG
-504 VAEDDVASLPD
+504 NDETATPETEAVGSDDESVTA
-515 ADAVE
+515 
-520 DTPPEA
+520 PPEA
-526 EQDSTDAESADDAG
+526 E
-540 SVQPEETAETVS
+540 PEMS
-552 PVQRLAQLTAELD
+552 PAARLAQLTAELD
-565 ALHNDQLLV
+565 ALHHTQLLV
-574 SPHVDKKQIAAVIA
+574 SPHVDKKQIASVIA

-608 LPVWLGGTIKGQ
+608 LPQWLGDTIKGQ
-620 DLAIAS
+620 ALAIKH

-728 AHPDVLN
+728 AHQDVLN

-757 NIVFFLTSNLG
+757 NVVFFLTSNLG

-774 HADDPE
+774 HADNPE
-780 TMQEALYPVLADF
+780 AMQEALYPVLADF

-815 ATIIAGKL
+815 AVIIAGKL
-823 ARLDNVLRSRFGAD
+823 ARLDNVLRARFGAEV
-837 VIIGPEVTD
+837 VIEPEVTD
-846 EIMSRVTRAEN
+846 EIMQRVTRAEN

-867 GDMLPPLSLLL
+867 GEMLPPLSLLL

-885 TAIAR
+885 IAIAR
-890 IRLSAAD
+890 ITLGVAN
-897 GAFTADVEDAL
+897 GAFTADVEDV
-908 PDDAVTPQTEDET
+908 PDEDTQPVTETEDEA

>member
-1 MIQIDLPTLVK
+1 MIPIDLATLVK

-18 RQALEMAASECMS
+18 RQALEAAAAECMRE
-31 QQAAEITVSHVLI
+31 QAAEITVAHVLL
-44 QMLAMPRSDLRV
+44 QMLVSVRSDLRV
-56 ITRQGDI
+56 ITEQAEISADD
-63 GMEELRQALTV
+63 LRRTLTV
-74 ENYTTARSADSYPAF
+74 ENYATVSSADSYPAF
-89 SPMLVEWLKEG
+89 SPMLVEWLKEA
-100 WLLASAEMQHSELRG
+100 WLLASAQMQHNELRG
-115 GVLLLALLHSPLRYI
+115 GVLLLALLHSPVRYI
-130 PPAAAQLLTGIN
+130 PPAAARLLTGIN

-148 DFVQWTQE
+148 DFAQWTRE
-156 SAESVVPDAD
+156 SAESVMANEDRQTARTV
-166 CKGAG
+166 AG
-171 ALTDVADSLL
+171 SGDSLL

-193 NDRLDPVLCRDHE
+193 QGRLDPVLCRDNE

-233 ALIEGLALRIMAGQV
+233 ALIEGLALRIVAGQV

-280 GLMAEVIFS
+280 GLMAEVISS

-356 KVSEPN
+356 KVSEPT

-379 SHGVLIDDDAL
+379 SHGVLIDDEAL

-401 SGRQL
+401 SGHQL

-433 ALTTLSH
+433 ALTTRCH
-440 QQEAEIRQLERELRI
+440 QYEAEIRQLEREMRI
-455 GLRTDTSRMTEVL
+455 GLRS
-468 EQYDETLSALDE
+468 ETARLDE
-480 LEVAWQQQQ
+480 VHVQNEAAQQERQSLECIWQQQQ
-489 TLVQEIIALRQQLLG
+489 TLVQEIIALRQQLLAM
-504 VAEDDVASLPD
+504 AEEGDKSTVPEQR
-515 ADAVE
+515 DAVLANCTE
-520 DTPPEA
+520 HSRSDETTETGCTAKPEI
-526 EQDSTDAESADDAG
+526 
-540 SVQPEETAETVS
+540 VS
-552 PVQRLAQLTAELD
+552 PAERLAKLSAELD
-565 ALHNDQLLV
+565 ALHQSQLLV

-608 LPVWLGGTIKGQ
+608 LPQWLGDTIKGQ
-620 DLAIAS
+620 DLAIKH

-697 PGYVGY
+697 LGYVGY

-713 RQKPYSVVLL
+713 RQKPYSIVLL

-768 YQVIVE
+768 YQMIVE
-774 HADDPE
+774 HADNPGM
-780 TMQEALYPVLADF
+780 MQEALYPVLADF

-823 ARLDNVLRSRFGAD
+823 ARLDSVLRHRFSAE
-837 VIIGPEVTD
+837 VIIESDVTD

-878 LQKMAAN
+878 LQKMASS
-885 TAIAR
+885 TGIAL
-890 IRLSAAD
+890 IRLSAAE
-897 GAFTADVEDAL
+897 GVFTAEVEDV
-908 PDDAVTPQTEDET
+908 PTPLAEDET
-921 VL
+921 VI

>member
-1 MIQIDLPTLVK
+1 MIQIDISTLVK
-12 RLNLFS
+12 RLNPFS
-18 RQALEMAASECMS
+18 RQALEMAATACMS
-31 QQAAEITVSHVLI
+31 QQATEITVSHVLT
-44 QMLAMPRSDLRV
+44 QMLAIPRCDLRV
-56 ITRQGDI
+56 I
-63 GMEELRQALTV
+63 MERAEISVDELGQALTV
-74 ENYTTARSADSYPAF
+74 EHYATMRHTDSYPVF
-89 SPMLVEWLKEG
+89 SPLLVEWLRDG
-100 WLLASAEMQHSELRG
+100 WLLASAEMQSSELRG
-115 GVLLLALLHSPLRYI
+115 GILLLALLHSASRYV
-130 PPAAAQLLTGIN
+130 PPAAARLLTGIN
-142 RDRLQQ
+142 RDRLRQ
-148 DFVQWTQE
+148 DFADWTRE
-156 SAESVVPDAD
+156 SAESVMLNAD
-166 CKGAG
+166 KTAPT
-171 ALTDVADSLL
+171 AVRSEESLL

-193 NDRLDPVLCRDHE
+193 LGRLDPVLCRDRE

-233 ALIEGLALRIMAGQV
+233 ALIEGLALRIVAGQV
-248 PDKLKNTDIM
+248 PDKLKNTDVM

-280 GLMAEVIFS
+280 GLMAEVIQS

-356 KVSEPN
+356 KVSEPT

-368 ILRGLSAVYEQ
+368 ILRGLAAVYEQ
-379 SHGVLIDDDAL
+379 AHGVLIDDDAL

-401 SGRQL
+401 SGCQL

-433 ALTTLSH
+433 ALTTLC
-440 QQEAEIRQLERELRI
+440 QQCEAEIRQLEREIRI
-455 GLRTDTSRMTEVL
+455 GLRPDGGRRDEVHT
-468 EQYDETLSALDE
+468 QYETAQAELQALDA
-480 LEVAWQQQQ
+480 AWHQQQV
-489 TLVQEIIALRQQLLG
+489 LVQEIIALRQTLLTE
-504 VAEDDVASLPD
+504 AEAQDEDDAANDDVLPQ
-515 ADAVE
+515 ADTV
-520 DTPPEA
+520 
-526 EQDSTDAESADDAG
+526 
-540 SVQPEETAETVS
+540 PEETTAAAE
-552 PVQRLAQLTAELD
+552 RLASLCAELD
-565 ALHNDQLLV
+565 TLHHTQLLV
-574 SPHVDKKQIAAVIA
+574 SPHVDKMQIAAVIA

-608 LPVWLGGTIKGQ
+608 LPQWLGETIKGQ
-620 DLAIAS
+620 DLAIQH

-774 HADDPE
+774 HADNLDV
-780 TMQEALYPVLADF
+780 MQEALYPVLADF

-803 VVPYLPLSKETL
+803 VVPYLPLSRETL
-815 ATIIAGKL
+815 TTIIAGKL
-823 ARLDNVLRSRFGAD
+823 ARLDNVLRTRFGAD
-837 VIIGPEVTD
+837 VVITAGVTD
-846 EIMSRVTRAEN
+846 EIMQRVTRAEN

-885 TAIAR
+885 TAVACIT
-890 IRLSAAD
+890 LDVQD
-897 GAFTADVEDAL
+897 GVFTADVEEA
-908 PDDAVTPQTEDET
+908 ATEEECT
-921 VL
+921 V

>member
-1 MIQIDLPTLVK
+1 MIQIDLATLVK
-12 RLNLFS
+12 RLNPFS
-18 RQALEMAASECMS
+18 KQALEMAASECMS
-31 QQAAEITVSHVLI
+31 QQASEITVSHVLI
-44 QMLAMPRSDLRV
+44 QMLAIPRSDLRV
-56 ITRQGDI
+56 IAERADI
-63 GMEELRQALTV
+63 GTDELRQALTV
-74 ENYTTARSADSYPAF
+74 ENYATSRAADSYPSF
-89 SPMLVEWLKEG
+89 SPMLVEWLKEA
-100 WLLASAEMQHSELRG
+100 WLLASAEMQQTELRG
-115 GVLLLALLHSPLRYI
+115 GVLLLALLHSPLRYVL
-130 PPAAAQLLTGIN
+130 PSAARLLTAIN
-142 RDRLQQ
+142 RDQLRQ
-148 DFVQWTQE
+148 DFAGWTKE
-156 SAESVVPDAD
+156 SAESVVLNAD
-166 CKGAG
+166 GQIARATADTG
-171 ALTDVADSLL
+171 DSLL

-193 NDRLDPVLCRDHE
+193 QGRLDPVLCRDNE

-233 ALIEGLALRIMAGQV
+233 ALIEGLALRIVDDRV
-248 PDKLKNTDIM
+248 PDKLRDTDIM

-280 GLMAEVIFS
+280 GLMAEVIQS
-289 PVPVILFIDEAHTLI
+289 PKPVILFIDEAHTLI

-356 KVSEPN
+356 KVSEPT

-379 SHGVLIDDDAL
+379 SHGVLIDDEAL

-433 ALTTLSH
+433 ALTTLRY
-440 QQEAEIRQLERELRI
+440 QCEAEIRQLERELRI
-455 GLRTDTSRMTEVL
+455 GLRTDTSRLTDVL
-468 EQYDETLSALDE
+468 VQYDETLTELDE
-480 LEVAWQQQQ
+480 LETAWRQQQ
-489 TLVQEIIALRQQLLG
+489 TLVQEIIALRKALLEETVAADER
-504 VAEDDVASLPD
+504 VAETTD
-515 ADAVE
+515 
-520 DTPPEA
+520 
-526 EQDSTDAESADDAG
+526 DSTVATDEPAAG
-540 SVQPEETAETVS
+540 QPEPEIPPAE
-552 PVQRLAQLTAELD
+552 RLAQLTAELD
-565 ALHNDQLLV
+565 ALHNTQRLV

-608 LPVWLGGTIKGQ
+608 LPQWLGDTIKGQ
-620 DLAIAS
+620 DLAIKH

-768 YQVIVE
+768 YQVIVD

-815 ATIIAGKL
+815 AVIIAGKL
-823 ARLDNVLRSRFGAD
+823 ARLDNVLRTRFGAEV
-837 VIIGPEVTD
+837 VIEPEVTD
-846 EIMSRVTRAEN
+846 EIMQRVTRAEN

-867 GDMLPPLSLLL
+867 GEMLPPLSLLL

-885 TAIAR
+885 VAIAR
-890 IRLSAAD
+890 IVLGVAD
-897 GAFTADVEDAL
+897 GAFTAVVEDA
-908 PDDAVTPQTEDET
+908 PEDSADSDALSEPETQDAT